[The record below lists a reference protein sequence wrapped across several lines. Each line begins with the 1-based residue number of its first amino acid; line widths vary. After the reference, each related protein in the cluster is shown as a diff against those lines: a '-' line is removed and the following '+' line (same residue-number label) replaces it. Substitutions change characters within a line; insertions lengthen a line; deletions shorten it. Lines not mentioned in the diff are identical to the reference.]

1 MICFTR
7 IPLKDFIKKHNPQEP
22 KKETIENFE
31 KEINNLLENA
41 PKQDDEEF
49 QKNEINKFLK
59 NTYGYDCN
67 TYKKVDSAIYVDG
80 EVRVLIEVKA
90 LNNRNEFPKNRENP
104 ISKAFCQMVLYFLE
118 EIEKEK
124 NNSLKHTI
132 ICNAHEFFLFD
143 CKDLLFLKEDKRI
156 KDFYKKCAKK
166 EGTDSS
172 KPKFY
177 KDLEQYLQEDFQGEL
192 RYTHFNLSNYDP
204 KELPLIYQVL
214 SQEVLLKQ
222 RKTLDANTLNKDFYE
237 ELLYILG
244 LEEQNDKG
252 KILIKP
258 SRTQNSL
265 SAALKKKYENL
276 DDEEVMA
283 LLIAWNNRIL
293 FLRLLESLLISFK
306 HFEKPFLTTEN
317 FKDFNALNTLFFEV
331 LAKKNS
337 ERSLNKEDK
346 ILEKIPYLNS
356 SLFDQTPLEL
366 KGHEIRLLE
375 NKKLELYQ
383 NSVLKKHENYQE
395 KKELPLLKYL
405 FEFLRLYKFTTTPK
419 DIKDNTDTSESR
431 LINPSVLGLVFEKL
445 NGYKE
450 GSFYTPSFIT
460 SYMCKE
466 SITPIVLDKFN
477 AIYQWDCE
485 NLKALREKIDRNFS
499 NEKAKEYLNTLLTLR
514 ICDPAV
520 GSGHFLVSALNEMV
534 LIAYEL
540 GLIASLYRH
549 ELRLE
554 NDEIIIHHAQ
564 TGEIFNYKKPHSE
577 NDPHHQIQKELFEL
591 KKDIIENCL
600 FGVDINPNSCEITK
614 LRLWIELLKY
624 SYYIFEKGKNTNNLE
639 TLPNIDIN
647 IKCANSLVS
656 RFALK
661 DKALLKTEKNKNLE
675 YYIAEYKELVKIY
688 KDPKIL
694 ESLTRPIKDSNAVRK
709 YAKERLYQELAQNPN
724 KDFKKA
730 LNDRIEKIKE
740 AFKLTL
746 EPPQKELKFKKFL
759 KEHLELYGKSI
770 LEEANDNGLELEA
783 LALEKKMAHEGLFH
797 DYTPYPKLDKTDKVV
812 GLEHF
817 NRYVLTSYKDLQDE
831 NERYANALEW
841 RFEFP
846 EVLND
851 EGDFLGFDCI
861 IGNPPYIRQ
870 EHIKDLKPLLQ
881 KQYQDFYNSTA
892 DIYTY
897 FFALAYHLLK
907 EKGFNA
913 FITSNKY
920 ARAKYGAKLRELLL
934 KKTTLV
940 SYMELNALKVFE
952 SAAVDTSIMS
962 FIKQTPPKESDFEY
976 YEPTPNDK
984 DDLKSTPHLPMKQ
997 NALST
1002 ESFIFANATLLDLRD
1017 KIESVGTPL
1026 KDWDIQINYGIKTG
1040 ANEAFIIPTEKREE
1054 ILKNCDDAQKDER
1067 GMSERERTKE
1077 LIKPILR
1084 GKDIKRYSYEWA
1096 DLWVII
1102 AKFGSHEFL
1111 EVEYPTIYNH
1121 LLQYKDQLEQRGQ
1134 CRYSRGPQNSNKPYP
1149 GQHHWLELD
1158 NNPKDSYLQDFEKEK
1173 IVYGEIVQEPRFYL
1187 DNGEC
1192 ELGVFYAEATSFILT
1207 GEHLRY
1213 LLGMLH
1219 SKLITFAFKTFY
1231 AGGGLGESGY
1241 RYKKA
1246 FIERL
1251 PIPQITEKNQELADK
1266 ITDGAKQI
1274 LALKAKDPKANTQG
1288 LEKEIDALV
1297 YQLYHLTDEEIKTIE
1312 NGQ

>member
-1 MICFTR
+1 MIFTR
-7 IPLKDFIKKHNPQEP
+7 IPLKDFIKKHNPQTP
-22 KKETIENFE
+22 TKETIENFE
-31 KEINNLLENA
+31 KEINSLLENA
-41 PKQDDEEF
+41 KRQDEEF

-59 NTYGYDCN
+59 NAYGYDCN
-67 TYKKVDSAIYVDG
+67 TYKKVDSAIYIG
-80 EVRVLIEVKA
+80 KEAWVLIEVKA
-90 LNNRNEFPKNRENP
+90 LNNRNEFPKDRENP
-104 ISKAFCQMVLYFLE
+104 LSKAFCQMVFYFLNA
-118 EIEKEK
+118 IEN
-124 NNSLKHTI
+124 NNSLKHAI

-143 CKDLLFLKEDKRI
+143 CKDLLFLKDDKRI
-156 KDFYKKCAKK
+156 KQLHKNCAKK

-177 KDLEQYLQEDFQGEL
+177 KDLEQYLQKDFQGKL
-192 RYTHFNLSNYDP
+192 PYTYFNLNDDF

-222 RKTLDANTLNKDFYE
+222 KRTLDANTLNKDFYE

-244 LEEQNDKG
+244 LEEQNEKG

-258 SRTQNSL
+258 SRTKNSL
-265 SAALKKKYENL
+265 SGALKGSYNNL

-331 LAKKNS
+331 LAKKNN
-337 ERSLNKEDK
+337 ERSKEIKEDK
-346 ILEKIPYLNS
+346 ILDKIPYLNS

-366 KGHEIRLLE
+366 KGYEIKLLD
-375 NKKLELYQ
+375 NKKLEIYK
-383 NSVLKKHENYQE
+383 NSVLKKDNPKQE
-395 KKELPLLKYL
+395 PLPLLEYL

-477 AIYQWDCE
+477 QTYNIECE
-485 NLKALREKIDRNFS
+485 NLTELRNYFKNSYKEGKR
-499 NEKAKEYLNTLLTLR
+499 KEYLNTLLTLR

-534 LIAYEL
+534 WVAYEL
-540 GLIASLYRH
+540 GLIASLYRYD
-549 ELRLE
+549 LRLE
-554 NDEIIIHHAQ
+554 NDEIIIHHTP

-577 NDPHHQIQKELFEL
+577 NDPHHHIQKELFEL

-624 SYYIFEKGKNTNNLE
+624 SYYIFEKGKNTNALE

-647 IKCANSLVS
+647 IKCANSLIS
-656 RFALK
+656 RFNLNDDLK
-661 DKALLKTEKNKNLE
+661 KIPNIKKK
-675 YYIAEYKELVKIY
+675 IQEYKDLVAQY
-688 KDPKIL
+688 KDPNPLYPLNKADLINKIQDL
-694 ESLTRPIKDSNAVRK
+694 KNTFSLTLKDPKTKA
-709 YAKERLYQELAQNPN
+709 ELE
-724 KDFKKA
+724 KA
-730 LNDRIEKIKE
+730 IEKHITKYNFFALDDKSLLDGLDMGVRVKNLFGTPKLSPKEEEE
-740 AFKLTL
+740 AFAS
-746 EPPQKELKFKKFL
+746 
-759 KEHLELYGKSI
+759 YGRI
-770 LEEANDNGLELEA
+770 RA
-783 LALEKKMAHEGLFH
+783 LRK
-797 DYTPYPKLDKTDKVV
+797 KLDDALS
-812 GLEHF
+812 GREYH
-817 NRYVLTSYKDLQDE
+817 
-831 NERYANALEW
+831 NAFEW

-846 EVLND
+846 EVLDD
-851 EGDFLGFDCI
+851 EGNFLGFDCI

-870 EHIKDLKPLLQ
+870 EHIKDLKPLLE
-881 KQYQDFYNSTA
+881 KQYQDFYNSSS

-897 FFALAYHLLK
+897 FFALAFNLLK
-907 EKGFNA
+907 EKGFSA

-934 KKTTLV
+934 KKTILV

-952 SAAVDTSIMS
+952 SATVDTSIMN
-962 FIKQTPPKESDFEY
+962 FIKQTPLKESVFKY

-984 DDLKSTPHLPMKQ
+984 NDLKNTPSLLMRQ

-1026 KDWDIQINYGIKTG
+1026 KDWDIQIYRGILTG
-1040 ANEAFIIPTEKREE
+1040 ANEAFIIPTEKRDA
-1054 ILKNCDDAQKDER
+1054 ILKNCDDVQKDEK
-1067 GMSERERTKE
+1067 GMSERERTIE

-1096 DLWVII
+1096 NLWVINTHNGYTSNLKSKIPPIDIEKYPAIKAHLDAHYDTI
-1102 AKFGSHEFL
+1102 ATRCDQGDTPYHLRNCAYL
-1111 EVEYPTIYNH
+1111 E
-1121 LLQYKDQLEQRGQ
+1121 
-1134 CRYSRGPQNSNKPYP
+1134 
-1149 GQHHWLELD
+1149 
-1158 NNPKDSYLQDFEKEK
+1158 DFEKEK
-1173 IVYGEIVQEPRFYL
+1173 IVYPCIMAKEPCFVYEQK
-1187 DNGEC
+1187 G
-1192 ELGVFYAEATSFILT
+1192 FYAPAPANIITGDKTEIKYLT
-1207 GEHLRY
+1207 A
-1213 LLGMLH
+1213 LLN
-1219 SKLITFAFKTFY
+1219 SKCIYFAMRKFY
-1231 AGGGLGESGY
+1231 MGGGIEGEL
-1241 RYKKA
+1241 KTNNLEK
-1246 FIERL
+1246 I
-1251 PIPQITEKNQELADK
+1251 PIPKITTKNQELAQK
-1266 ITDGAKQI
+1266 ITDCAERI
-1274 LALKAKDPKANTQG
+1274 LKSKAKDPKANTQE

-1297 YQLYHLTDEEIKTIE
+1297 YQLYHLTDEEIKIIE

>member
-1 MICFTR
+1 MIEFAH
-7 IPLKDFIKKHNPQEP
+7 IPLKDFIKKYNPQEP

-31 KEINNLLENA
+31 KEINSLLKNA
-41 PKQDDEEF
+41 KRQDGEEF
-49 QKNEINKFLK
+49 QKNKINSFLK
-59 NTYGYDCN
+59 NTYGYECN
-67 TYKKVDSAIYVDG
+67 TYEKVDSAIYVDG
-80 EVRVLIEVKA
+80 KAWVLIEVKA
-90 LNNRNEFPKNRENP
+90 LNNKNEFPKNRENP
-104 ISKAFCQMVLYFLE
+104 LSKAFCQMVFYFLNA
-118 EIEKEK
+118 IEN
-124 NNSLKHTI
+124 NNSLKHAI

-156 KDFYKKCAKK
+156 TKLHKNCASK
-166 EGTDSS
+166 EGTD
-172 KPKFY
+172 PKTKRFY
-177 KDLEQYLQEDFQGEL
+177 SDLEEYLKKDFEGEL
-192 RYTHFNLSNYDP
+192 RYTYFNLNSDDS

-214 SQEVLLKQ
+214 SHEVLLKQ
-222 RKTLDANTLNKDFYE
+222 KKTLDANTLNKDFYE

-244 LEEQNDKG
+244 LEEQNEKG

-265 SAALKKKYENL
+265 SDALKKEYKNL

-293 FLRLLESLLISFK
+293 FLRLLESLLISFN
-306 HFEKPFLTTEN
+306 HFEKPFLTIENFEN
-317 FKDFNALNTLFFEV
+317 FKTLNDLFFEV
-331 LAKKNS
+331 LAKKNN
-337 ERSLNKEDK
+337 ERSKEKEDK
-346 ILEKIPYLNS
+346 ILGKIPYLNS
-356 SLFDQTPLEL
+356 SLFDKTPLESN
-366 KGHEIRLLE
+366 GHEIKSLNNEPLE
-375 NKKLELYQ
+375 IYPKSIFKKDEKY
-383 NSVLKKHENYQE
+383 
-395 KKELPLLKYL
+395 KKEKALPLLKYL
-405 FEFLRLYKFTTTPK
+405 FEFLHAYDFTTTPK
-419 DIKDNTDTSESR
+419 DIKDNKNTSESR

-477 AIYQWDCE
+477 QKYNIECE
-485 NLKALREKIDRNFS
+485 KLKELKNYLKNSYKEDKR
-499 NEKAKEYLNTLLTLR
+499 KEYLQVLLALR

-534 LIAYEL
+534 RVAYEL
-540 GLIASLYRH
+540 GLIASLPLDATL
-549 ELRLE
+549 ELE
-554 NDEIIIHHAQ
+554 NDEILIKISNKPFIYTRPSSEKEQSHH
-564 TGEIFNYKKPHSE
+564 
-577 NDPHHQIQKELFEL
+577 IQKELFEL
-591 KKDIIENCL
+591 KKSIIENCL

-624 SYYIFEKGKNTNNLE
+624 SYYIFEEGKNTNALE

-647 IKCANSLVS
+647 IKCGNSLIFNFPLNS
-656 RFALK
+656 KLTIGQTLEFS
-661 DKALLKTEKNKNLE
+661 KNLKAE
-675 YYIAEYKELVKIY
+675 IKEYKNSVMFY
-688 KDPKIL
+688 KEGLGEKAKIL
-694 ESLTRPIKDSNAVRK
+694 QNIAKLKSLIINYFIEQHQAKRNLKESLKAFISEYGDGIFDISTAFGMEMLKIARHKDNNYKFVPTLTKKQPSPIGVEA
-709 YAKERLYQELAQNPN
+709 N
-724 KDFKKA
+724 K
-730 LNDRIEKIKE
+730 LLIKIKE
-740 AFKLTL
+740 CYETL
-746 EPPQKELKFKKFL
+746 ENLKN
-759 KEHLELYGKSI
+759 S
-770 LEEANDNGLELEA
+770 
-783 LALEKKMAHEGLFH
+783 
-797 DYTPYPKLDKTDKVV
+797 KT
-812 GLEHF
+812 
-817 NRYVLTSYKDLQDE
+817 
-831 NERYANALEW
+831 LEW
-841 RFEFP
+841 RFELP

-870 EHIKDLKPLLQ
+870 EQIREIKPLLQ

-897 FFALAYHLLK
+897 FFALSYHLLK

-934 KKTTLV
+934 KKTTIV

-952 SAAVDTSIMS
+952 SATVDTSIVS
-962 FIKQTPPKESDFEY
+962 FIKQTPPKESHFNY
-976 YEPTPNDK
+976 YEPTPDDK
-984 DDLKSTPHLPMKQ
+984 SDLKSARPLPMKQ

-1002 ESFIFANATLLDLRD
+1002 ESFIFADATLLDLRG
-1017 KIESVGTPL
+1017 KMESVGTPL

-1054 ILKNCDDAQKDER
+1054 ILNACKTQEER
-1067 GMSERERTKE
+1067 KCTEA

-1096 DLWVII
+1096 GEWVINTHNGYTSNLKFKIPPIDLEKYPATKAHLNSHYDTI
-1102 AKFGSHEFL
+1102 ATRSDQGDTPYHLRNCAYL
-1111 EVEYPTIYNH
+1111 E
-1121 LLQYKDQLEQRGQ
+1121 
-1134 CRYSRGPQNSNKPYP
+1134 
-1149 GQHHWLELD
+1149 
-1158 NNPKDSYLQDFEKEK
+1158 DFEKEK

-1192 ELGVFYAEATSFILT
+1192 ELGYFYAEATSFILT

-1251 PIPQITEKNQELADK
+1251 PIPKITPQNQKLARK
-1266 ITDGAKQI
+1266 ITDCAKAI
-1274 LALKAKDPKANTQG
+1274 LEAKEKDPKANTQE

-1297 YQLYHLTDEEIKTIE
+1297 YQLYNLTDEEIKTIE
-1312 NGQ
+1312 EGQEIKS

>member
-1 MICFTR
+1 MIRFTH
-7 IPLKDFIKKHNPQEP
+7 ISLKDFIKKHNPQEP

-31 KEINNLLENA
+31 KEINSLLENA
-41 PKQDDEEF
+41 PRQDDEEF

-59 NTYGYDCN
+59 NAYSYDCN
-67 TYKKVDSAIYVDG
+67 TSKKVDSAIYVDK

-90 LNNRNEFPKNRENP
+90 LDNKTEFPKNRENP
-104 ISKAFCQMVLYFLE
+104 LSKAFCQMVLYFLE

-124 NNSLKHTI
+124 NNSLKHAI

-143 CKDLLFLKEDKRI
+143 CKDLLFLNEDKRI
-156 KDFYKKCAKK
+156 NKFYENYAKK

-177 KDLEQYLQEDFQGEL
+177 QDLEQFLQEDFQGEL
-192 RYTHFNLSNYDP
+192 RYTHFNLSDDF
-204 KELPLIYQVL
+204 KEFPLIYQVL
-214 SQEVLLKQ
+214 SHEVLLKQ

-244 LEEQNDKG
+244 LEEQNEKG

-265 SAALKKKYENL
+265 SAALKEKYKNL

-317 FKDFNALNTLFFEV
+317 FKTFNALNDLFFEV

-337 ERSLNKEDK
+337 ERLSEIKEDK

-356 SLFDQTPLEL
+356 SLFDKTPLEL
-366 KGHEIRLLE
+366 KGYEIKLLD
-375 NKKLELYQ
+375 NKKLEIYK
-383 NSVLKKHENYQE
+383 NSVLKKHEYYQ
-395 KKELPLLKYL
+395 KDKPLPLLEYL
-405 FEFLRLYKFTTTPK
+405 FAFLRLYKFTTTPK
-419 DIKDNTDTSESR
+419 DIKDNTDTSESC

-466 SITPIVLDKFN
+466 SIESIVLDKFN

-534 LIAYEL
+534 WIAYEL

-554 NDEIIIHHAQ
+554 NDEIIIH
-564 TGEIFNYKKPHSE
+564 TPEDKIFNYTIPLRE
-577 NDPHHQIQKELFEL
+577 NDPHHHIQKELFEL
-591 KKDIIENCL
+591 KKSIIENCL

-624 SYYIFEKGKNTNNLE
+624 SYYIFEEGKNTNTLE

-647 IKCANSLVS
+647 IKCANSLIS
-656 RFALK
+656 RFNLNDDLK
-661 DKALLKTEKNKNLE
+661 KIPNIKQK
-675 YYIAEYKELVKIY
+675 IQEYKDLVAQY
-688 KDPKIL
+688 KDPNPLYPLNKQDLINKIQDL
-694 ESLTRPIKDSNAVRK
+694 KNTFSLTLKDPKTKA
-709 YAKERLYQELAQNPN
+709 ELE
-724 KDFKKA
+724 KA
-730 LNDRIEKIKE
+730 IEKHIKKYNFFALDDKSLLDGLNYFIPSLFGTLKLSPKEEEE
-740 AFKLTL
+740 AFAS
-746 EPPQKELKFKKFL
+746 
-759 KEHLELYGKSI
+759 YGRI
-770 LEEANDNGLELEA
+770 RA
-783 LALEKKMAHEGLFH
+783 LRK
-797 DYTPYPKLDKTDKVV
+797 KLDDALS
-812 GLEHF
+812 GGE
-817 NRYVLTSYKDLQDE
+817 YQ
-831 NERYANALEW
+831 NAFEW

-846 EVLND
+846 EVLDD

-881 KQYQDFYNSTA
+881 KQYQDFYNSSS

-907 EKGFNA
+907 EKGFSA

-920 ARAKYGAKLRELLL
+920 ARAKYGAKLREWLL
-934 KKTTLV
+934 KKTTIV

-952 SAAVDTSIMS
+952 NATVDTSIIH
-962 FIKQTPPKESDFEY
+962 FIKQTPPKESVFKY
-976 YEPTPNDK
+976 YEPTENDK
-984 DDLKSTPHLPMKQ
+984 DDLKSTRPLSMRQ

-1017 KIESVGTPL
+1017 KIEQSGTPL
-1026 KDWDIQINYGIKTG
+1026 KDWGIQIYRGILTG
-1040 ANEAFIIPTEKREE
+1040 CNEAFIIPTEKRDE
-1054 ILKNCDDAQKDER
+1054 ILNACKTQE
-1067 GMSERERTKE
+1067 ERERTE
-1077 LIKPILR
+1077 ALIKPILR
-1084 GKDIKRYSYEWA
+1084 GKDIKRYSYEWVGE
-1096 DLWVII
+1096 WVIFI
-1102 AKFGSHEFL
+1102 PWHFPNTGSPKSMEKNEQDFSTH
-1111 EVEYPTIYNH
+1111 YPIIYAH
-1121 LLQYKDQLEQRGQ
+1121 LISHKDELLKRNKDETGKRYEWYCLQR
-1134 CRYSRGPQNSNKPYP
+1134 
-1149 GQHHWLELD
+1149 WAA
-1158 NNPKDSYLQDFEKEK
+1158 SYYQDFEKEK

-1192 ELGVFYAEATSFILT
+1192 ELGFFYAEATSFILT
-1207 GEHLRY
+1207 GEHLHY

-1251 PIPQITEKNQELADK
+1251 PIPKITEKNQELADK
-1266 ITDGAKQI
+1266 ITDCTEQI
-1274 LALKAKDPKANTQG
+1274 LALKEKDPKANTQG

-1312 NGQ
+1312 DGQ

>member
-1 MICFTR
+1 MIRFAH
-7 IPLKDFIKKHNPQEP
+7 ISLKDFIKKHNPQEP

-31 KEINNLLENA
+31 KEINSLLENA
-41 PKQDDEEF
+41 PRQDDEEF

-67 TYKKVDSAIYVDG
+67 TNKKVDSAIYVDG

-90 LNNRNEFPKNRENP
+90 LNKKTEFPKNRENP
-104 ISKAFCQMVLYFLE
+104 LSKAFCQMVLYFLE

-132 ICNAHEFFLFD
+132 ICNMHEFFLFD
-143 CKDLLFLKEDKRI
+143 CKDLLFLRDDKCI
-156 KDFYKKCAKK
+156 KDFYKKCVKK
-166 EGTDSS
+166 EGTDP
-172 KPKFY
+172 KTKKFY
-177 KDLEQYLQEDFQGEL
+177 SDLEEYLKKDFEGEL
-192 RYTHFNLSNYDP
+192 RYTHFNLSDDF

-214 SQEVLLKQ
+214 SHEVLLKQ

-244 LEEQNDKG
+244 LEEQKT
-252 KILIKP
+252 LIKP
-258 SRTQNSL
+258 SRTKNSL
-265 SAALKKKYENL
+265 SYALKEKYKDL

-317 FKDFNALNTLFFEV
+317 FKDFNALNDLFFEV
-331 LAKKNS
+331 LAKKNN
-337 ERSLNKEDK
+337 ERLKEIKENK
-346 ILEKIPYLNS
+346 ILQKIPYLNS
-356 SLFDQTPLEL
+356 SLFDKTPLEL
-366 KGHEIRLLE
+366 KGHEIKLLD
-375 NKKLELYQ
+375 NKKLEIYK
-383 NSVLKKHENYQE
+383 NSVPKKHEDYQ
-395 KKELPLLKYL
+395 KDKPLPLLEYFFK
-405 FEFLRLYKFTTTPK
+405 FLHLYRFTTTPK
-419 DIKDNTDTSESR
+419 DIKDNTDTSESP

-477 AIYQWDCE
+477 ATYQWDCKDLE
-485 NLKALREKIDRNFS
+485 ALREKIDRNFS

-554 NDEIIIHHAQ
+554 NDEIIIH
-564 TGEIFNYKKPHSE
+564 TPEDKVFKYTIPHSE

-624 SYYIFEKGKNTNNLE
+624 SYYIFEEGKNTNNLE

-647 IKCANSLVS
+647 IKCANSLIS
-656 RFALK
+656 RFNLNDDLK
-661 DKALLKTEKNKNLE
+661 KIPNIKQK
-675 YYIAEYKELVKIY
+675 IQEYKDLVAQY
-688 KDPKIL
+688 KDPNPLYPLNKQDLINKIQDL
-694 ESLTRPIKDSNAVRK
+694 KNTFSLTLKDPKTKA
-709 YAKERLYQELAQNPN
+709 ELE
-724 KDFKKA
+724 KA
-730 LNDRIEKIKE
+730 IEKHIKKYNDFALDDKSLLDGLNYFIPSLFGTLKLIPKEEEE
-740 AFKLTL
+740 AFAS
-746 EPPQKELKFKKFL
+746 
-759 KEHLELYGKSI
+759 YGRI
-770 LEEANDNGLELEA
+770 RA
-783 LALEKKMAHEGLFH
+783 LRK
-797 DYTPYPKLDKTDKVV
+797 KLDDALS
-812 GLEHF
+812 GRE
-817 NRYVLTSYKDLQDE
+817 YQ
-831 NERYANALEW
+831 NAFEW

-846 EVLND
+846 EVLDD

-870 EHIKDLKPLLQ
+870 EQIKDLKPLLQ

-897 FFALAYHLLK
+897 FFAIAFQLLK
-907 EKGFNA
+907 DKGFSA

-934 KKTTLV
+934 KKTTIV

-952 SAAVDTSIMS
+952 SVAVDTSIMS
-962 FIKQTPPKESDFEY
+962 FIKQDPPKESEFKY

-984 DDLKSTPHLPMKQ
+984 DDLKSTPSLLMKQ

-1026 KDWDIQINYGIKTG
+1026 KDWDIQIYRGILTG
-1040 ANEAFIIPTEKREE
+1040 ANEAFIIPTEKRDA
-1054 ILKNCDDAQKDER
+1054 ILKNCDDVQKDER

-1096 DLWVII
+1096 GEWLINTHNGYTSAQKSKIPPVDIEKYPATKAHLDAHYDTI
-1102 AKFGSHEFL
+1102 ATRCDQGDTPYHLRNCAYL
-1111 EVEYPTIYNH
+1111 E
-1121 LLQYKDQLEQRGQ
+1121 
-1134 CRYSRGPQNSNKPYP
+1134 
-1149 GQHHWLELD
+1149 
-1158 NNPKDSYLQDFEKEK
+1158 DFEKEK

-1192 ELGVFYAEATSFILT
+1192 ELGGFYAEATSFILT

-1251 PIPQITEKNQELADK
+1251 PISQITHKNQELADK
-1266 ITDGAKQI
+1266 ITDYAKQI
-1274 LALKAKDPKANTQG
+1274 LALKAKDPKANTQK

-1297 YQLYHLTDEEIKTIE
+1297 YQLYHLTDEEIKIIE
-1312 NGQ
+1312 EGQ

>member
-1 MICFTR
+1 MIRFAR

-31 KEINNLLENA
+31 KEINSLLENA
-41 PKQDDEEF
+41 PRQDDEEF

-59 NTYGYDCN
+59 NAYGYNCN
-67 TYKKVDSAIYVDG
+67 TNKKVDSAIYVDG

-90 LNNRNEFPKNRENP
+90 LNNRNEFPKDRENP
-104 ISKAFCQMVLYFLE
+104 LSKAFCQMVFYFLK
-118 EIEKEK
+118 EIEN
-124 NNSLKHTI
+124 NNSLKHAI

-143 CKDLLFLKEDKRI
+143 CKDLLFLRDDKRI
-156 KDFYKKCAKK
+156 KDFYKKCAQK
-166 EGTDSS
+166 EGTDPST
-172 KPKFY
+172 KRFY
-177 KDLEQYLQEDFQGEL
+177 SDLEEYLKKDFKGEL
-192 RYTHFNLSNYDP
+192 PYTHFNLSDDF

-244 LEEQNDKG
+244 LEEKNEKG

-265 SAALKKKYENL
+265 SDALKKQYTDL

-306 HFEKPFLTTEN
+306 HFEDKDRFLTTEN

-331 LAKKNS
+331 LAKKNN
-337 ERSLNKEDK
+337 ERLKEIKEDK

-356 SLFDQTPLEL
+356 SLFDKTPLEL
-366 KGHEIRLLE
+366 KGYEIKLLD
-375 NKKLELYQ
+375 NKKLEIYK
-383 NSVLKKHENYQE
+383 NSVLKKHEDYQKE
-395 KKELPLLKYL
+395 KALPLLEY
-405 FEFLRLYKFTTTPK
+405 FFAFLRLYKFTTTPK

-431 LINPSVLGLVFEKL
+431 LINSSVLGLVFEKL

-466 SITPIVLDKFN
+466 SITPIVRDKFN
-477 AIYQWDCE
+477 QTYKIECD
-485 NLKALREKIDRNFS
+485 NLKELKNYLKNSYKEDKR
-499 NEKAKEYLNTLLTLR
+499 KEYLQLLLTLR
-514 ICDPAV
+514 VCDPAV

-534 LIAYEL
+534 WIAFKL
-540 GLIASLYRH
+540 GLIASLHRYD
-549 ELRLE
+549 LKLE
-554 NDEIIIHHAQ
+554 NDEIIIHYTP
-564 TGEIFNYKKPHSE
+564 TGEIFNYKKPDSE
-577 NDPHHQIQKELFEL
+577 NDPHHHIQKELFNL

-624 SYYIFEKGKNTNNLE
+624 SYYIFENGKNTNNLE

-647 IKCANSLVS
+647 IKCANSLIS
-656 RFALK
+656 RFNLNDDLK
-661 DKALLKTEKNKNLE
+661 KIPNIKKK
-675 YYIAEYKELVKIY
+675 IQEYKDLVAQY
-688 KDPKIL
+688 KDPNPLYPLNKADLINKIQDL
-694 ESLTRPIKDSNAVRK
+694 KNTFSLTLKDPKTKA
-709 YAKERLYQELAQNPN
+709 ELE
-724 KDFKKA
+724 KA
-730 LNDRIEKIKE
+730 IEKHIKKYNFFALDDKSLLDGLDYFIPSLFGTLKLSPKEEEE
-740 AFKLTL
+740 AFAS
-746 EPPQKELKFKKFL
+746 
-759 KEHLELYGKSI
+759 YGRI
-770 LEEANDNGLELEA
+770 RA
-783 LALEKKMAHEGLFH
+783 LRK
-797 DYTPYPKLDKTDKVV
+797 KLDDALS
-812 GLEHF
+812 GRE
-817 NRYVLTSYKDLQDE
+817 YQ
-831 NERYANALEW
+831 NAFEW

-846 EVLND
+846 EVLDD

-907 EKGFNA
+907 EKGFSA

-920 ARAKYGAKLRELLL
+920 ARAKYGAKLREWLL
-934 KKTTLV
+934 KKTTIV

-952 SAAVDTSIMS
+952 SATVDTSIMS
-962 FIKQTPPKESDFEY
+962 FIKQTPPKENSFNY

-984 DDLKSTPHLPMKQ
+984 DDLKSTLSLSMKQ

-1017 KIESVGTPL
+1017 KMESVGTPL
-1026 KDWDIQINYGIKTG
+1026 KDWDIQIYRGILTG
-1040 ANEAFIIPTEKREE
+1040 ANEAFIIPTEKRDE
-1054 ILKNCDDAQKDER
+1054 ILNACKTQE
-1067 GMSERERTKE
+1067 ERERTE
-1077 LIKPILR
+1077 ALIKPILR

-1096 DLWVII
+1096 HLWVINTHNGYTSATKSKIPPIDIEKYPATKAHLDAHWDTI
-1102 AKFGSHEFL
+1102 ATRSDQGDTPYHLRNCAYL
-1111 EVEYPTIYNH
+1111 E
-1121 LLQYKDQLEQRGQ
+1121 
-1134 CRYSRGPQNSNKPYP
+1134 
-1149 GQHHWLELD
+1149 
-1158 NNPKDSYLQDFEKEK
+1158 DFEKEK

-1192 ELGVFYAEATSFILT
+1192 GLGYFYAEATSFILT

-1251 PIPQITEKNQELADK
+1251 PIPKITEKNQELADK

-1274 LALKAKDPKANTQG
+1274 LALKEKDPKANTQR

-1297 YQLYHLTDEEIKTIE
+1297 YQLYHLTDEEIKIIE

>member
-1 MICFTR
+1 MIRFDR
-7 IPLKDFIKKHNPQEP
+7 ISLKDFIKKYNPP
-22 KKETIENFE
+22 TPTKETIENFE
-31 KEINNLLENA
+31 KEINSLLENA
-41 PKQDDEEF
+41 PRRDDEEF
-49 QKNEINKFLK
+49 QKNKINSFLK
-59 NTYGYDCN
+59 NAYGYDCN

-80 EVRVLIEVKA
+80 KAWVLIEVKA
-90 LNNRNEFPKNRENP
+90 LNNKTEFPKDRENP
-104 ISKAFCQMVLYFLE
+104 LSKAFCQMVFYFLK
-118 EIEKEK
+118 EIEK
-124 NNSLKHTI
+124 NNSLKHAI

-156 KDFYKKCAKK
+156 KKFYKNYDKK

-214 SQEVLLKQ
+214 SHKVLLKQ
-222 RKTLDANTLNKDFYE
+222 KKTLDANTLNKDFYE

-258 SRTQNSL
+258 SRTKNSL
-265 SAALKKKYENL
+265 SDALKYSYKNL

-293 FLRLLESLLISFK
+293 FLRLLESLLISFE
-306 HFEKPFLTTEN
+306 HFENPFLTIEN
-317 FKDFNALNTLFFEV
+317 FETFNALNTLFFEV

-337 ERSLNKEDK
+337 ERLKEIKEDK

-356 SLFDQTPLEL
+356 SLFDKTPLEL
-366 KGHEIRLLE
+366 KGYEIKLLD
-375 NKKLELYQ
+375 NKKLEIYK
-383 NSVLKKHENYQE
+383 NSVFKKHKDYQ
-395 KKELPLLKYL
+395 KQKDLKPLPLLKYL
-405 FEFLRLYKFTTTPK
+405 FEFLCVYDFTTTPK
-419 DIKDNTDTSESR
+419 DIKDNQNTSESC

-466 SITPIVLDKFN
+466 SITPIVRDKFN
-477 AIYQWDCE
+477 AIYQWDCKDLE
-485 NLKALREKIDRNFS
+485 ALKGKIDRNFS
-499 NEKAKEYLNTLLTLR
+499 NEKAKEYLQLLLTLR
-514 ICDPAV
+514 VCDPAV

-534 LIAYEL
+534 LIAYKL

-549 ELRLE
+549 DLKLE
-554 NDEIIIHHAQ
+554 NDEIIIH
-564 TGEIFNYKKPHSE
+564 TPEDKIFNYKKPHSG
-577 NDPHHQIQKELFEL
+577 NDPHHHIQKELFEL
-591 KKDIIENCL
+591 KKSIIENCL

-624 SYYIFEKGKNTNNLE
+624 SYYIFENGKNTNALE

-647 IKCANSLVS
+647 IKCANSLIS
-656 RFALK
+656 RFNLNDDLK
-661 DKALLKTEKNKNLE
+661 KIPNIKKK
-675 YYIAEYKELVKIY
+675 IQEYKDLVAQY
-688 KDPKIL
+688 KDPNPLYPLNKQDLINKIQDL
-694 ESLTRPIKDSNAVRK
+694 KNTFSLTLKDPKTKA
-709 YAKERLYQELAQNPN
+709 ELE
-724 KDFKKA
+724 KA
-730 LNDRIEKIKE
+730 IEKHIKKYNFFALDDKSLLDGLDYFIPSLFGTPKLSPKEEEE
-740 AFKLTL
+740 AFAS
-746 EPPQKELKFKKFL
+746 
-759 KEHLELYGKSI
+759 YGRI
-770 LEEANDNGLELEA
+770 RA
-783 LALEKKMAHEGLFH
+783 LRK
-797 DYTPYPKLDKTDKVV
+797 KLDDALS
-812 GLEHF
+812 GGE
-817 NRYVLTSYKDLQDE
+817 YQ
-831 NERYANALEW
+831 NAFEW

-846 EVLND
+846 EVLDD

-870 EHIKDLKPLLQ
+870 EQIKDLKPLLE
-881 KQYQDFYNSTA
+881 KQYQDSYNSTA

-897 FFALAYHLLK
+897 FFALSYHLLK
-907 EKGFNA
+907 EKGFSA

-920 ARAKYGAKLRELLL
+920 ARAKYGAKLREWLL
-934 KKTTLV
+934 KKTTIV

-952 SAAVDTSIMS
+952 SAAVDTSIMN
-962 FIKQTPPKESDFEY
+962 FIKQTPPKESGFKY

-984 DDLKSTPHLPMKQ
+984 DDLKSTPHLSMKQ

-1040 ANEAFIIPTEKREE
+1040 ANEAFIIPTEKRDA
-1054 ILKNCDDAQKDER
+1054 ILKNCDDLQKDEK

-1077 LIKPILR
+1077 LIKPILK

-1096 DLWVII
+1096 DLWVIFI
-1102 AKFGSHEFL
+1102 PWHFPNTDNPKNMEENEQDFSIH
-1111 EVEYPTIYNH
+1111 YPIIYAH
-1121 LLQYKDQLEQRGQ
+1121 LLSHKDKLLKRNKDETGKRYEWYCLQRWAAN
-1134 CRYSRGPQNSNKPYP
+1134 YY
-1149 GQHHWLELD
+1149 
-1158 NNPKDSYLQDFEKEK
+1158 QDFEKEK
-1173 IVYGEIVQEPRFYL
+1173 IVYSEIVQEPRFYL

-1192 ELGVFYAEATSFILT
+1192 ELGFFYAEATSFILT
-1207 GEHLRY
+1207 GEHLHY

-1251 PIPQITEKNQELADK
+1251 PIPQITEKNQELARK

-1274 LALKAKDPKANTQG
+1274 LALKEKDPKANTQRS
-1288 LEKEIDALV
+1288 EKEIDALV
-1297 YQLYHLTDEEIKTIE
+1297 YQLYNLTDEEIKIIE
-1312 NGQ
+1312 DGQ

>member
-1 MICFTR
+1 MIKFAH
-7 IPLKDFIKKHNPQEP
+7 ISLKDFIKKYNPQEP

-31 KEINNLLENA
+31 KEINSLLENA
-41 PKQDDEEF
+41 KGQDGEEF
-49 QKNEINKFLK
+49 QKNEINSFLK
-59 NTYGYDCN
+59 NTYGYKCN
-67 TYKKVDSAIYVDG
+67 TYEKVDSAIYVDG
-80 EVRVLIEVKA
+80 KAWVLIEAKA
-90 LNNRNEFPKNRENP
+90 LNNRNEFPKDRENP
-104 ISKAFCQMVLYFLE
+104 LSKAFCQMVFYFLK
-118 EIEKEK
+118 EIEK
-124 NNSLKHTI
+124 NNSLKHAI
-132 ICNAHEFFLFD
+132 ICNVHEFFLFD
-143 CKDLLFLKEDKRI
+143 CKDLLNLFQNDKEITKLH
-156 KDFYKKCAKK
+156 KNCAKK
-166 EGTDSS
+166 EGTDTAT
-172 KPKFY
+172 KRFY
-177 KDLEQYLQEDFQGEL
+177 SDLEEYLKKDFKGEL
-192 RYTHFNLSNYDP
+192 RYTHFNLNSYDP
-204 KELPLIYQVL
+204 KELIYQVL
-214 SQEVLLKQ
+214 SHEVLLKQ
-222 RKTLDANTLNKDFYE
+222 KKTLDANTLNKDFYE

-244 LEEQNDKG
+244 LEEQNEKG

-265 SAALKKKYENL
+265 SDALKKAYKNL

-293 FLRLLESLLISFK
+293 FLRLLESLLISFN

-317 FKDFNALNTLFFEV
+317 FDNFNDLNTLFFEV
-331 LAKKNS
+331 LAKKNN
-337 ERSLNKEDK
+337 ERSLDKEDK
-346 ILEKIPYLNS
+346 ISGKIPYLNS
-356 SLFDQTPLEL
+356 SLFDKTPLEL
-366 KGHEIRLLE
+366 KGHEIKLLS
-375 NKKLELYQ
+375 NKSLEIYPK
-383 NSVLKKHENYQE
+383 SVLKKDE
-395 KKELPLLKYL
+395 KYKNEKDLSLLEYL
-405 FEFLRLYKFTTTPK
+405 FTFLRVYDFTTTPK
-419 DIKDNTDTSESR
+419 DIKDNKNTSESR

-460 SYMCKE
+460 SYMCSE

-477 AIYQWDCE
+477 QKYNIECE
-485 NLKALREKIDRNFS
+485 NLKELKNYLKNSYKEDKR
-499 NEKAKEYLNTLLTLR
+499 KEYLQLLLALR

-534 LIAYEL
+534 WIAYEL
-540 GLIASLYRH
+540 GLIATLPLNATL
-549 ELRLE
+549 ELE
-554 NDEIIIHHAQ
+554 NDEILIKFSNKPFIYTRPSSEKEQSHH
-564 TGEIFNYKKPHSE
+564 
-577 NDPHHQIQKELFEL
+577 IQKELFEL
-591 KKDIIENCL
+591 KKSIIENCL

-624 SYYIFEKGKNTNNLE
+624 SYYIFENGKNTNALE

-647 IKCANSLVS
+647 IKCGNSLIFNFPLNS
-656 RFALK
+656 KLTIGQTLEFS
-661 DKALLKTEKNKNLE
+661 KNLKAE
-675 YYIAEYKELVKIY
+675 IKEYKNSVMFY
-688 KDPKIL
+688 KEGLGEKTKIL
-694 ESLTRPIKDSNAVRK
+694 QNIAKLKSLIINYFIEQHQAKRHLKESLKAFISEYGDGIFDISTAFGMEMLKIARHKDNNYKFVPTLTKKQPSPIGVEA
-709 YAKERLYQELAQNPN
+709 N
-724 KDFKKA
+724 K
-730 LNDRIEKIKE
+730 LLIKIKE
-740 AFKLTL
+740 CYETL
-746 EPPQKELKFKKFL
+746 ENLKN
-759 KEHLELYGKSI
+759 S
-770 LEEANDNGLELEA
+770 
-783 LALEKKMAHEGLFH
+783 
-797 DYTPYPKLDKTDKVV
+797 KT
-812 GLEHF
+812 
-817 NRYVLTSYKDLQDE
+817 
-831 NERYANALEW
+831 LEW

-870 EHIKDLKPLLQ
+870 EQIKDIKPLLQ

-897 FFALAYHLLK
+897 FFALSYRLLK

-934 KKTTLV
+934 KKTTIV

-952 SAAVDTSIMS
+952 SAAVDTSIMN
-962 FIKQTPPKESDFEY
+962 FIKQDPPKESSFKY
-976 YEPTPNDK
+976 YEPTPDDK
-984 DDLKSTPHLPMKQ
+984 NDLKSARSLTMKQ

-1002 ESFIFANATLLDLRD
+1002 ESFIFANSTLLDLRD

-1026 KDWDIQINYGIKTG
+1026 KDWDIQIYRGILTG

-1054 ILKNCDDAQKDER
+1054 ILNACKTQEER
-1067 GMSERERTKE
+1067 KRTE
-1077 LIKPILR
+1077 TLIKPILR

-1096 DLWVII
+1096 GEWII
-1102 AKFGSHEFL
+1102 NTHNGYTSNLKFKIPPIDIEKYPALKSHLDSHYDTIATRSDQGDTPYHLRNCAYL
-1111 EVEYPTIYNH
+1111 E
-1121 LLQYKDQLEQRGQ
+1121 
-1134 CRYSRGPQNSNKPYP
+1134 
-1149 GQHHWLELD
+1149 
-1158 NNPKDSYLQDFEKEK
+1158 DFEKEK

-1192 ELGVFYAEATSFILT
+1192 ELGYFYAEATSFILT

-1251 PIPQITEKNQELADK
+1251 PIPKITPENQELAHK
-1266 ITDGAKQI
+1266 ITDCAKAI
-1274 LALKAKDPKANTQG
+1274 LEAKEKDPKANTQK

-1312 NGQ
+1312 EGQEIKS

>member
-1 MICFTR
+1 MIFTY
-7 IPLKDFIKKHNPQEP
+7 IPLKDFIKKYNPP
-22 KKETIENFE
+22 TPTKETIENFE
-31 KEINNLLENA
+31 KEINSLLENA
-41 PKQDDEEF
+41 PRQDDEEF
-49 QKNEINKFLK
+49 QKNEINSFLK
-59 NTYGYDCN
+59 NTYDYHCN
-67 TYKKVDSAIYVDG
+67 TYEKVDSAIYVDG
-80 EVRVLIEVKA
+80 KACVLIEVKA

-104 ISKAFCQMVLYFLE
+104 LSKAFCQMVFYFLK
-118 EIEKEK
+118 EIEN

-143 CKDLLFLKEDKRI
+143 CKDLLFLKEDNRI
-156 KDFYKKCAKK
+156 TDFYKNCTKK
-166 EGTDSS
+166 EGTDTAT
-172 KPKFY
+172 KRFY
-177 KDLEQYLQEDFQGEL
+177 SDLEEYLKKDFKGEL
-192 RYTHFNLSNYDP
+192 RYTHFNLSSYDP

-214 SQEVLLKQ
+214 SHEVLLKQ
-222 RKTLDANTLNKDFYE
+222 KKTLDANTLNKDFYE

-244 LEEQNDKG
+244 LEEQNEKG

-265 SAALKKKYENL
+265 SAALKYSYTDL

-306 HFEKPFLTTEN
+306 HFEDKDRFLTIEN

-337 ERSLNKEDK
+337 ERFPEIKEDK

-366 KGHEIRLLE
+366 KGYEIKLLD
-375 NKKLELYQ
+375 NKKLEIYK
-383 NSVLKKHENYQE
+383 NSVLKKDNPKQE
-395 KKELPLLKYL
+395 PLPLLEYF
-405 FEFLRLYKFTTTPK
+405 FEFLRVYKFTTTPK

-466 SITPIVLDKFN
+466 SITTIVLDKFN

-514 ICDPAV
+514 VCDPAV

-549 ELRLE
+549 SLTLE
-554 NDEIIIHHAQ
+554 NDEIIIH
-564 TGEIFNYKKPHSE
+564 TPENKVFKYTIPPSE
-577 NDPHHQIQKELFEL
+577 NDPHHHIQKELFEL

-624 SYYIFEKGKNTNNLE
+624 SYYIFEKGKNTNALE

-647 IKCANSLVS
+647 IKCANSLIS
-656 RFALK
+656 RFNLNDDLK
-661 DKALLKTEKNKNLE
+661 KIPNIKQK
-675 YYIAEYKELVKIY
+675 IQEYKDLVAQY
-688 KDPKIL
+688 KDPNPLYPLNKQDLINKIQDL
-694 ESLTRPIKDSNAVRK
+694 KNTFSLTLKDPKTKA
-709 YAKERLYQELAQNPN
+709 ELE
-724 KDFKKA
+724 KA
-730 LNDRIEKIKE
+730 IEKHIKKYNFFALDDKSLLDGLDYFIPSLFGTPKLSPKEEEE
-740 AFKLTL
+740 AFAS
-746 EPPQKELKFKKFL
+746 
-759 KEHLELYGKSI
+759 YGRI
-770 LEEANDNGLELEA
+770 RA
-783 LALEKKMAHEGLFH
+783 LRK
-797 DYTPYPKLDKTDKVV
+797 KLDDALS
-812 GLEHF
+812 GREYH
-817 NRYVLTSYKDLQDE
+817 
-831 NERYANALEW
+831 NAFEW

-846 EVLND
+846 EVLDD
-851 EGDFLGFDCI
+851 EGDFSGFDCI

-870 EHIKDLKPLLQ
+870 EQIKDIKPLLQ

-897 FFALAYHLLK
+897 FFALSYHLLK

-920 ARAKYGAKLRELLL
+920 VRAKYGAKLREWLL
-934 KKTTLV
+934 KKTTIV

-952 SAAVDTSIMS
+952 SAAVDTSIMN
-962 FIKQTPPKESDFEY
+962 FIKQTPPKENSFNY

-984 DDLKSTPHLPMKQ
+984 DDLKNTPSLLMKQ

-1017 KIESVGTPL
+1017 KMESVGTPL

-1054 ILKNCDDAQKDER
+1054 ILNACKTKE
-1067 GMSERERTKE
+1067 ERERTE
-1077 LIKPILR
+1077 RLIKPILR

-1096 DLWVII
+1096 HLWVII

-1158 NNPKDSYLQDFEKEK
+1158 NNPRDSYLQDFEKEK

-1192 ELGVFYAEATSFILT
+1192 ELGYFYAEATSFILT

-1274 LALKAKDPKANTQG
+1274 LALKEKDPKANTQK

-1297 YQLYHLTDEEIKTIE
+1297 YQLYNLTDEEIKIIE
-1312 NGQ
+1312 DGQ

>member
-1 MICFTR
+1 MDYKKLDLPNTNYPNKEQLKAFETAFNAFLETNQQENENHHNDAFNDLLKSVFKYKVKPTKRIDSTILNENNEVEVIIEFKALKNPNEFIKKGDLNVKALHESLLYYLIERKEGNNNLKHLILATIKELYIIDADEFEVFNKDKEIKNAFKNCHDKKGNDTR
-7 IPLKDFIKKHNPQEP
+7 TEAFYDVCQKHLNELDRSLKYHHIPLK
-22 KKETIENFE
+22 KE
-31 KEINNLLENA
+31 NLA
-41 PKQDDEEF
+41 
-49 QKNEINKFLK
+49 
-59 NTYGYDCN
+59 
-67 TYKKVDSAIYVDG
+67 
-80 EVRVLIEVKA
+80 
-90 LNNRNEFPKNRENP
+90 
-104 ISKAFCQMVLYFLE
+104 
-118 EIEKEK
+118 
-124 NNSLKHTI
+124 
-132 ICNAHEFFLFD
+132 
-143 CKDLLFLKEDKRI
+143 
-156 KDFYKKCAKK
+156 
-166 EGTDSS
+166 
-172 KPKFY
+172 
-177 KDLEQYLQEDFQGEL
+177 
-192 RYTHFNLSNYDP
+192 
-204 KELPLIYQVL
+204 LIYQAL
-214 SQEVLLKQ
+214 SPNFLLKIP
-222 RKTLDANTLNKDFYE
+222 KYSDANTLNKDFYE

-244 LEEQNDKG
+244 LEEKNEKG

-258 SRTQNSL
+258 SRTENSL
-265 SAALKKKYENL
+265 SDALKCSYKNL

-317 FKDFNALNTLFFEV
+317 FNDFNALNTLFFEV

-337 ERSLNKEDK
+337 ERLPEIKQDK

-356 SLFDQTPLEL
+356 SLFDKTPLEL
-366 KGHEIRLLE
+366 KGYEIKSLNNYRLE
-375 NKKLELYQ
+375 IYPK
-383 NSVLKKHENYQE
+383 SVLKKHENYQE
-395 KKELPLLKYL
+395 KKALPLLEYL
-405 FEFLRLYKFTTTPK
+405 FEFLRVYKFTTTPK

-466 SITPIVLDKFN
+466 SITTIVLDKFN
-477 AIYQWDCE
+477 QTYKIECE
-485 NLKALREKIDRNFS
+485 KLTELKNYLKNSYKEDKH
-499 NEKAKEYLNTLLTLR
+499 KEYLQLLLTLR

-534 LIAYEL
+534 WVAYEL

-554 NDEIIIHHAQ
+554 NDEIIIHYTP

-577 NDPHHQIQKELFEL
+577 NDPHHHIQKELFNL

-624 SYYIFEKGKNTNNLE
+624 SYYIFEEGKNTNNLE

-647 IKCANSLVS
+647 IKCTNSLIS
-656 RFALK
+656 RFNLNDNLK
-661 DKALLKTEKNKNLE
+661 KIPNIKQK
-675 YYIAEYKELVKIY
+675 IQEYKDLVAQY
-688 KDPKIL
+688 KDPNPLYPLNKQDLINKIQDL
-694 ESLTRPIKDSNAVRK
+694 KNTFSLTLKDPKTKA
-709 YAKERLYQELAQNPN
+709 ELE
-724 KDFKKA
+724 KA
-730 LNDRIEKIKE
+730 IEKHIKKYNFFALDDKSLLDGLNYFIPSLFGTLKLSPKEEEE
-740 AFKLTL
+740 AFAS
-746 EPPQKELKFKKFL
+746 
-759 KEHLELYGKSI
+759 YGRI
-770 LEEANDNGLELEA
+770 RA
-783 LALEKKMAHEGLFH
+783 LRK
-797 DYTPYPKLDKTDKVV
+797 KLDDALS
-812 GLEHF
+812 GRE
-817 NRYVLTSYKDLQDE
+817 YQ
-831 NERYANALEW
+831 NAFEW

-846 EVLND
+846 EVLDD

-907 EKGFNA
+907 EKGFSA

-952 SAAVDTSIMS
+952 SATVDTSIIS
-962 FIKQTPPKESDFEY
+962 FIKQPPLKESVFKY

-984 DDLKSTPHLPMKQ
+984 DDLKKTPHLPMKQ

-1040 ANEAFIIPTEKREE
+1040 ANEAFIIPTEKRDA
-1054 ILKNCDDAQKDER
+1054 ILNACKTQE
-1067 GMSERERTKE
+1067 ERERTE
-1077 LIKPILR
+1077 RLIKPILR

-1096 DLWVII
+1096 HLWVINTHNGYTSALKSKIPPIDI
-1102 AKFGSHEFL
+1102 AKYPATKAHLDAHYDAIATRCDQGDTPYHLRNCAYL
-1111 EVEYPTIYNH
+1111 E
-1121 LLQYKDQLEQRGQ
+1121 
-1134 CRYSRGPQNSNKPYP
+1134 
-1149 GQHHWLELD
+1149 
-1158 NNPKDSYLQDFEKEK
+1158 DFEKEK

-1192 ELGVFYAEATSFILT
+1192 ELGYFYAEATSFILT

-1274 LALKAKDPKANTQG
+1274 LVLKEKDPKANTQK

-1297 YQLYHLTDEEIKTIE
+1297 YQLYHLTDEEIKIIE
-1312 NGQ
+1312 NGQWKADFPLKDDPLI

>member
-1 MICFTR
+1 MDYKKLDLPNTNYPSKEQLKAFETAFDAFLETNPQENENHQNDAFNDLLKGVFKYKVKPTKRIDSAILNDNDKVEVIIEFKALKNPNEFIKKGDLNVKAFHESLLYYLTERKEGNNNLKHLILVTIKELYIIDANEFKVFNKDKEIENAFKNCHDKKGNDPRTKAFYDACQKR
-7 IPLKDFIKKHNPQEP
+7 LNELDRSLKYHHIPLK
-22 KKETIENFE
+22 KE
-31 KEINNLLENA
+31 NLA
-41 PKQDDEEF
+41 
-49 QKNEINKFLK
+49 
-59 NTYGYDCN
+59 
-67 TYKKVDSAIYVDG
+67 
-80 EVRVLIEVKA
+80 
-90 LNNRNEFPKNRENP
+90 
-104 ISKAFCQMVLYFLE
+104 
-118 EIEKEK
+118 
-124 NNSLKHTI
+124 
-132 ICNAHEFFLFD
+132 
-143 CKDLLFLKEDKRI
+143 
-156 KDFYKKCAKK
+156 
-166 EGTDSS
+166 
-172 KPKFY
+172 
-177 KDLEQYLQEDFQGEL
+177 
-192 RYTHFNLSNYDP
+192 
-204 KELPLIYQVL
+204 LIYQAL
-214 SQEVLLKQ
+214 SPNFLLKIP
-222 RKTLDANTLNKDFYE
+222 KYSDANTLNKDFYE

-244 LEEQNDKG
+244 LEEQNEKG
-252 KILIKP
+252 KILIKQ
-258 SRTQNSL
+258 SRTENSL
-265 SAALKKKYENL
+265 SGALKKKYKNL

-293 FLRLLESLLISFK
+293 FLRLLESLLISFR

-337 ERSLNKEDK
+337 ERLPEIKENK

-356 SLFDQTPLEL
+356 SLFDKTPLES
-366 KGHEIRLLE
+366 KGYEIKLLD
-375 NKKLELYQ
+375 NKKLEIYK
-383 NSVLKKHENYQE
+383 NSVLKKHENYQ
-395 KKELPLLKYL
+395 KDKALPLLKYF

-477 AIYQWDCE
+477 QKYNIECE
-485 NLKALREKIDRNFS
+485 KLKELKNYLKNSYKEDKR
-499 NEKAKEYLNTLLTLR
+499 KEYLQLLLTLR
-514 ICDPAV
+514 VCDPAV

-554 NDEIIIHHAQ
+554 NDEIIIQHTQ

-577 NDPHHQIQKELFEL
+577 NDPHHHIQKELFEL
-591 KKDIIENCL
+591 KKSIIENCL

-624 SYYIFEKGKNTNNLE
+624 SYYIFEEGKNTNALE

-647 IKCANSLVS
+647 IKCANSLIS
-656 RFALK
+656 RFNLNDDLK
-661 DKALLKTEKNKNLE
+661 KIPNIKQK
-675 YYIAEYKELVKIY
+675 IQEYKDLVAQY
-688 KDPKIL
+688 KDPNPLFSLNKADLINKIQDL
-694 ESLTRPIKDSNAVRK
+694 KNTFSLTLKDPKTKA
-709 YAKERLYQELAQNPN
+709 ELE
-724 KDFKKA
+724 KA
-730 LNDRIEKIKE
+730 IEKHIKKYNFFALDDKSLLDGLNYFTPSLFGTLKLSPKEEEE
-740 AFKLTL
+740 AFAS
-746 EPPQKELKFKKFL
+746 
-759 KEHLELYGKSI
+759 YGRI
-770 LEEANDNGLELEA
+770 RA
-783 LALEKKMAHEGLFH
+783 LRK
-797 DYTPYPKLDKTDKVV
+797 KLDDALS
-812 GLEHF
+812 GRE
-817 NRYVLTSYKDLQDE
+817 YQ
-831 NERYANALEW
+831 NAFEW

-846 EVLND
+846 EVLDD
-851 EGDFLGFDCI
+851 EGNFLGFDCI

-870 EHIKDLKPLLQ
+870 EQIKDLKPLLE

-897 FFALAYHLLK
+897 FFALSHHLLK
-907 EKGFNA
+907 EKGFSA

-920 ARAKYGAKLRELLL
+920 ARAKYGAKLREWLL
-934 KKTTLV
+934 KKTTIV

-952 SAAVDTSIMS
+952 SAAVDTSIMN
-962 FIKQTPPKESDFEY
+962 FIKQTPPKESGFNY
-976 YEPTPNDK
+976 YEPTLDDK
-984 DDLKSTPHLPMKQ
+984 DDLKSTPHLSMKQ

-1002 ESFIFANATLLDLRD
+1002 ESFIFANAALLDLRD

-1040 ANEAFIIPTEKREE
+1040 CNEAFIITTEKRDA
-1054 ILKNCDDAQKDER
+1054 ILNACKTQE
-1067 GMSERERTKE
+1067 ERERTE
-1077 LIKPILR
+1077 GLIKPILR

-1096 DLWVII
+1096 DLWVINTHNGYTSAQKSKIPPIDIEKYPATKVHLDAHYDTI
-1102 AKFGSHEFL
+1102 ATRCDQGDTPYHLRNCAYL
-1111 EVEYPTIYNH
+1111 E
-1121 LLQYKDQLEQRGQ
+1121 
-1134 CRYSRGPQNSNKPYP
+1134 
-1149 GQHHWLELD
+1149 
-1158 NNPKDSYLQDFEKEK
+1158 DFEKEK

-1192 ELGVFYAEATSFILT
+1192 ELGGFYAEATSFILT

-1274 LALKAKDPKANTQG
+1274 LALKEKDPKANTQR

-1297 YQLYHLTDEEIKTIE
+1297 YQLYNLTDEEIKIIE
-1312 NGQ
+1312 DGQ

>member
-1 MICFTR
+1 MIFTR
-7 IPLKDFIKKHNPQEP
+7 IPLKDFIKKHNPQTP
-22 KKETIENFE
+22 TKETIENFE
-31 KEINNLLENA
+31 KEINSLLENA
-41 PKQDDEEF
+41 KRQDDEEF
-49 QKNEINKFLK
+49 QKNEINSFLK
-59 NTYGYDCN
+59 NTYGYRCN
-67 TYKKVDSAIYVDG
+67 THKKVDSTIYVDG
-80 EVRVLIEVKA
+80 EVWVLIEVKA
-90 LNNRNEFPKNRENP
+90 LDKKTEFPKNKENP
-104 ISKAFCQMVLYFLE
+104 LSKAFCQMVLYFLE
-118 EIEKEK
+118 EKEK

-143 CKDLLFLKEDKRI
+143 CKDLRNLFQNHKRI
-156 KDFYKKCAKK
+156 TKLHEDCTKK
-166 EGTDSS
+166 EGTDPST
-172 KPKFY
+172 KRFY
-177 KDLEQYLQEDFQGEL
+177 SDLEEYLKKDFEGEL
-192 RYTHFNLSNYDP
+192 RYTHFNLSDDF

-244 LEEQNDKG
+244 LEEKNEKG
-252 KILIKP
+252 KTLIKP
-258 SRTQNSL
+258 SRTKNSL
-265 SAALKKKYENL
+265 SDALKASYKDL

-293 FLRLLESLLISFK
+293 FLRLLESLLISFE
-306 HFEKPFLTTEN
+306 HFENPFLTTEN
-317 FKDFNALNTLFFEV
+317 FEDFNALNTLFFEV

-337 ERSLNKEDK
+337 ERSKEIKEDK
-346 ILEKIPYLNS
+346 ILQKIPYLNS
-356 SLFDQTPLEL
+356 SLFDKTPLEL
-366 KGHEIRLLE
+366 KGHEIKLLD
-375 NKKLELYQ
+375 NKKLEIYK
-383 NSVLKKHENYQE
+383 NSVLKKYEYYQKE
-395 KKELPLLKYL
+395 KALPLLKY
-405 FEFLRLYKFTTTPK
+405 FFKFLRLYKFTTTPK
-419 DIKDNTDTSESR
+419 DIKDNTDTNESC

-466 SITPIVLDKFN
+466 SITPIVRDKFN

-485 NLKALREKIDRNFS
+485 NLKALKGKIDRNFS
-499 NEKAKEYLNTLLTLR
+499 NEKAKEYLQLLLTLR
-514 ICDPAV
+514 VCDPAV

-549 ELRLE
+549 SLRLE
-554 NDEIIIHHAQ
+554 NDEIIIQHTQ

-577 NDPHHQIQKELFEL
+577 NDPHHHIQKELFEL
-591 KKDIIENCL
+591 KKSIIENCL

-624 SYYIFEKGKNTNNLE
+624 SYYIFEEGKNTNNLE

-647 IKCANSLVS
+647 IKCANSLIS
-656 RFALK
+656 RFSLHDDLK
-661 DKALLKTEKNKNLE
+661 KIPNIKQK
-675 YYIAEYKELVKIY
+675 IQEYKDLVAQY
-688 KDPKIL
+688 KDPNPLYPLNKQDLINKIQDL
-694 ESLTRPIKDSNAVRK
+694 KNTFSLTLKDPKTKA
-709 YAKERLYQELAQNPN
+709 ELE
-724 KDFKKA
+724 KA
-730 LNDRIEKIKE
+730 IEKHITKYNFFALDDKSLLDGLDYFIPSLFGTPKLSPKEEEE
-740 AFKLTL
+740 AFAS
-746 EPPQKELKFKKFL
+746 
-759 KEHLELYGKSI
+759 YGRI
-770 LEEANDNGLELEA
+770 RA
-783 LALEKKMAHEGLFH
+783 LRK
-797 DYTPYPKLDKTDKVV
+797 KLDDALS
-812 GLEHF
+812 GRE
-817 NRYVLTSYKDLQDE
+817 YQ
-831 NERYANALEW
+831 NAFEW

-846 EVLND
+846 EVLDD

-870 EHIKDLKPLLQ
+870 EQIKDLKPLLE

-897 FFALAYHLLK
+897 FFALSYHLLK
-907 EKGFNA
+907 DKGFSA

-920 ARAKYGAKLRELLL
+920 ARAKYGAKLREWLL
-934 KKTTLV
+934 KKTTIV

-952 SAAVDTSIMS
+952 SATVDTSIMN
-962 FIKQTPPKESDFEY
+962 FIKQTPPKESDFKY

-984 DDLKSTPHLPMKQ
+984 DDLKSTPHLLMKQ

-1026 KDWDIQINYGIKTG
+1026 KDWDIQIYRGILTG
-1040 ANEAFIIPTEKREE
+1040 ANEAFIIPTEKRDA
-1054 ILKNCDDAQKDER
+1054 ILNACKTQE
-1067 GMSERERTKE
+1067 ERERTE
-1077 LIKPILR
+1077 ALIKPILR

-1096 DLWVII
+1096 DLWVIFI
-1102 AKFGSHEFL
+1102 SWHFPNTDNPKNMEENEQDFSIH
-1111 EVEYPTIYNH
+1111 YPIIYAH
-1121 LLQYKDQLEQRGQ
+1121 LLSHKDKLLKRNKDETGKRYEWYCLQRWAAN
-1134 CRYSRGPQNSNKPYP
+1134 YY
-1149 GQHHWLELD
+1149 
-1158 NNPKDSYLQDFEKEK
+1158 QDFEKEK

-1192 ELGVFYAEATSFILT
+1192 ELGYFYAEATSFILT

-1251 PIPQITEKNQELADK
+1251 PIPQITEKNQELADEIIALVDK
-1266 ITDGAKQI
+1266 ILKS
-1274 LALKAKDPKANTQG
+1274 KAKDPKANTQRS
-1288 LEKEIDALV
+1288 EKEIDALV
-1297 YQLYHLTDEEIKTIE
+1297 YQLYHLTDEEIKIIE

>member
-1 MICFTR
+1 MIRFTR

-31 KEINNLLENA
+31 KEINSLLENA
-41 PKQDDEEF
+41 PRQDDEEF
-49 QKNEINKFLK
+49 QKNEINKFFLK
-59 NTYGYDCN
+59 TYGYECN
-67 TYKKVDSAIYVDG
+67 TRKKVDSAIYVDG
-80 EVRVLIEVKA
+80 EVQVLIEVKA
-90 LNNRNEFPKNRENP
+90 LDKKTEFPKNRENP
-104 ISKAFCQMVLYFLE
+104 LSKAFCQMVFYFLK
-118 EIEKEK
+118 EIE
-124 NNSLKHTI
+124 NNNFLKHAI

-143 CKDLLFLKEDKRI
+143 CKDFCTLFQNDKEI
-156 KDFYKKCAKK
+156 KKLHKNCDSK
-166 EGTDSS
+166 EGTDPST
-172 KPKFY
+172 KRFY
-177 KDLEQYLQEDFQGEL
+177 SDLEEYLKEDFEGEL
-192 RYTHFNLSNYDP
+192 PYTHFNLSSYDP
-204 KELPLIYQVL
+204 KELPLIYSVL
-214 SQEVLLKQ
+214 SHEVLLKQ

-252 KILIKP
+252 KILIKQ
-258 SRTQNSL
+258 SHTKNSL
-265 SAALKKKYENL
+265 SDALKKQYNNL

-317 FKDFNALNTLFFEV
+317 FTNFNDLNTLFFEV
-331 LAKKNS
+331 LAKKNN
-337 ERSLNKEDK
+337 ERLKEIKEDK
-346 ILEKIPYLNS
+346 ILGKIPYLNS
-356 SLFDQTPLEL
+356 SLFDKTPLEL
-366 KGHEIRLLE
+366 KGHEIKWLSNEPLE
-375 NKKLELYQ
+375 IYPK
-383 NSVLKKHENYQE
+383 SVLKKDKDYQN
-395 KKELPLLKYL
+395 KKDLPLLEYL
-405 FEFLRLYKFTTTPK
+405 FAFLHAYDFTTTPK
-419 DIKDNTDTSESR
+419 DIKDNKNTSESH

-460 SYMCKE
+460 SYMCSE
-466 SITPIVLDKFN
+466 SIESIVLDKFN
-477 AIYQWDCE
+477 QKYNIECE
-485 NLKALREKIDRNFS
+485 NLKELKNYLKNNYNYKEDKR
-499 NEKAKEYLNTLLTLR
+499 KEYLQFLLALR

-534 LIAYEL
+534 RIAYEL
-540 GLIASLYRH
+540 GLIASLYACD
-549 ELRLE
+549 LKLE
-554 NDEIIIHHAQ
+554 NDEIIIHHTQ

-591 KKDIIENCL
+591 KKSIIENCL

-624 SYYIFEKGKNTNNLE
+624 SYYIFEEGKNTDALE

-647 IKCANSLVS
+647 IKCANSLIS

-661 DKALLKTEKNKNLE
+661 DKALLKIKKNQNLK
-675 YYIAEYKELVKIY
+675 YSIAEYKELVKIY
-688 KDPKIL
+688 KDPQIL
-694 ESLTRPIKDSNAVRK
+694 ETLTHPIKDSNAVRK
-709 YAKERLYQELAQNPN
+709 YAKERLYQELKQNPN

-730 LNDRIEKIKE
+730 LNDKIEKVKE

-746 EPPQKELKFKKFL
+746 DPPPKELKFKKFL
-759 KEHLELYGKSI
+759 KEHLELYGRSI
-770 LEEANDNGLELEA
+770 LEEIDYNGLELEA
-783 LALEKKMAHEGLFH
+783 LALEKQMANLFN
-797 DYTPYPKLDKTDKVV
+797 DYRPYPKLDKSDRVV

-846 EVLND
+846 EVLDD

-870 EHIKDLKPLLQ
+870 EQIKDIKPLLQ

-897 FFALAYHLLK
+897 FFALSYQLLK

-920 ARAKYGAKLRELLL
+920 ARAKYGAKLREWLL
-934 KKTTLV
+934 KKTTIV

-952 SAAVDTSIMS
+952 SAAVDTSIIS
-962 FIKQTPPKESDFEY
+962 FIKQSPPKESRFNY

-984 DDLKSTPHLPMKQ
+984 NDLKSARPLPMKQ

-1002 ESFIFANATLLDLRD
+1002 ESFIFANTTLLDLRD
-1017 KIESVGTPL
+1017 KIESVGAPL

-1040 ANEAFIIPTEKREE
+1040 ANEAFIITTEKREE
-1054 ILKNCDDAQKDER
+1054 ILNACKTQEER
-1067 GMSERERTKE
+1067 KRTER

-1096 DLWVII
+1096 HLWVINTHNGYTSNLKFKIPPIDIEKIPAIKTHLNAHYDTI
-1102 AKFGSHEFL
+1102 ATRSDQGDTPYHLRNCAYL
-1111 EVEYPTIYNH
+1111 E
-1121 LLQYKDQLEQRGQ
+1121 
-1134 CRYSRGPQNSNKPYP
+1134 
-1149 GQHHWLELD
+1149 
-1158 NNPKDSYLQDFEKEK
+1158 DFEKEK
-1173 IVYGEIVQEPRFYL
+1173 IVYPETSQGAYFIYENSGIFLEKTAFMIVSDAYNL
-1187 DNGEC
+1187 K
-1192 ELGVFYAEATSFILT
+1192 LLT
-1207 GEHLRY
+1207 A
-1213 LLGMLH
+1213 LLN
-1219 SKLITFAFKTFY
+1219 SKLITFYFKNFC
-1231 AGGGLGESGY
+1231 GGCILGKSGY
-1241 RYKKA
+1241 QYNKHALEK
-1246 FIERL
+1246 I

-1266 ITDGAKQI
+1266 IIDGAKAI
-1274 LALKAKDPKANTQG
+1274 LEAKEKDPKANTQE

-1297 YQLYHLTDEEIKTIE
+1297 YRLYNLTDEEIKIIE
-1312 NGQ
+1312 DGQEIKSTLP

>member
-1 MICFTR
+1 MIKFAH

-31 KEINNLLENA
+31 KEINSLLENA
-41 PKQDDEEF
+41 KGQDNEES
-49 QKNEINKFLK
+49 QKSKINKFLK
-59 NTYGYDCN
+59 NTYGYECDP
-67 TYKKVDSAIYVDG
+67 YKKVDSAIDVDG
-80 EVRVLIEVKA
+80 KVWVLIEVKA
-90 LNNRNEFPKNRENP
+90 LNNRNEFPKDRENP
-104 ISKAFCQMVLYFLE
+104 LSKAFCQMVFYFLK
-118 EIEKEK
+118 EIEK

-143 CKDLLFLKEDKRI
+143 CKDLLNLFQNDKKI
-156 KDFYKKCAKK
+156 KKLYKDCAKK

-172 KPKFY
+172 TKKFY
-177 KDLEQYLQEDFQGEL
+177 SDLEEYLEKDFKGEL
-192 RYTHFNLSNYDP
+192 RYTHFNLSDYDP

-214 SQEVLLKQ
+214 SREVLLKQ

-244 LEEQNDKG
+244 LEEKNEKG

-258 SRTQNSL
+258 SCTENSL
-265 SAALKKKYENL
+265 SGALKEQYKNL

-306 HFEKPFLTTEN
+306 HFEEPFLTIEN

-331 LAKKNS
+331 LAKKNN

-346 ILEKIPYLNS
+346 ISGKIPYLNS
-356 SLFDQTPLEL
+356 SLFDKTPLEL
-366 KGHEIRLLE
+366 KGYEIKLLD
-375 NKKLELYQ
+375 NKKLEIYK
-383 NSVLKKHENYQE
+383 NSVLKKHEDYQ
-395 KKELPLLKYL
+395 KQKDLKSLPLLKYL
-405 FEFLRLYKFTTTPK
+405 FEFLHFYKFTTTPE
-419 DIKDNTDTSESR
+419 DIKDNKDTSESR

-477 AIYQWDCE
+477 QKYNIECE
-485 NLKALREKIDRNFS
+485 DLEELKNYLKNSYKEDKR
-499 NEKAKEYLNTLLTLR
+499 KEYLQLLLTLR
-514 ICDPAV
+514 VCDPAV

-534 LIAYEL
+534 LIAYKL

-554 NDEIIIHHAQ
+554 NDEIIIH
-564 TGEIFNYKKPHSE
+564 TPEDKVFKYTIPHSE

-647 IKCANSLVS
+647 IKCANSLIS
-656 RFALK
+656 RFNLNDDLK
-661 DKALLKTEKNKNLE
+661 KIPNIKKK
-675 YYIAEYKELVKIY
+675 IQEYKDLVAQY
-688 KDPKIL
+688 KDPNPLYPLNKQDLINKIQDL
-694 ESLTRPIKDSNAVRK
+694 KNTFSLTLKDPKTKA
-709 YAKERLYQELAQNPN
+709 ELE
-724 KDFKKA
+724 KA
-730 LNDRIEKIKE
+730 IEKHITNYNDFALDDKSLLTGLNYFIPSLFGTPKLSPKEEEE
-740 AFKLTL
+740 AFAS
-746 EPPQKELKFKKFL
+746 
-759 KEHLELYGKSI
+759 YGRI
-770 LEEANDNGLELEA
+770 RA
-783 LALEKKMAHEGLFH
+783 LRK
-797 DYTPYPKLDKTDKVV
+797 KLDDALS
-812 GLEHF
+812 GGEYH
-817 NRYVLTSYKDLQDE
+817 
-831 NERYANALEW
+831 NAFEW

-846 EVLND
+846 EVLDD

-870 EHIKDLKPLLQ
+870 EHIKDLKPLLE
-881 KQYQDFYNSTA
+881 KQYQDFYNSSS

-897 FFALAYHLLK
+897 FFALAFNLLK

-952 SAAVDTSIMS
+952 SATVDTSIIH
-962 FIKQTPPKESDFEY
+962 FIKQPSLKESVFNY

-984 DDLKSTPHLPMKQ
+984 DDLKSTPHLSMKQ

-1017 KIESVGTPL
+1017 KIESVGAPL
-1026 KDWDIQINYGIKTG
+1026 KDWGIQINYGIKTG
-1040 ANEAFIIPTEKREE
+1040 ANEAFIIPTEKRDA
-1054 ILKNCDDAQKDER
+1054 ILNACKTQE
-1067 GMSERERTKE
+1067 EREHTE
-1077 LIKPILR
+1077 ALIKPILR

-1096 DLWVII
+1096 HLWVIFI
-1102 AKFGSHEFL
+1102 PWHFPNTGSPKNMEENEQDFSTH
-1111 EVEYPTIYNH
+1111 YPIIYTH
-1121 LLQYKDQLEQRGQ
+1121 LLSHKDELLKRNKDETGKRYEWYCLQR
-1134 CRYSRGPQNSNKPYP
+1134 
-1149 GQHHWLELD
+1149 WAA
-1158 NNPKDSYLQDFEKEK
+1158 SYLQDFEKEK
-1173 IVYGEIVQEPRFYL
+1173 IVWNPVSGEYFFTFIKDEFYFNNSL
-1187 DNGEC
+1187 FMMTSRTLETRDLYYI
-1192 ELGVFYAEATSFILT
+1192 LGLLNTTLYRWLT
-1207 GEHLRY
+1207 IQ
-1213 LLGMLH
+1213 MTN
-1219 SKLITFAFKTFY
+1219 LITIGKY
-1231 AGGGLGESGY
+1231 AYGS
-1241 RYKKA
+1241 KDK
-1246 FIERL
+1246 IERL
-1251 PIPQITEKNQELADK
+1251 PIPKITTKNQELADK

-1274 LALKAKDPKANTQG
+1274 LEVKEKDPKANTQK

-1297 YQLYHLTDEEIKTIE
+1297 YQLYNLTDEEIKIIE

>member
-1 MICFTR
+1 M
-7 IPLKDFIKKHNPQEP
+7 
-22 KKETIENFE
+22 
-31 KEINNLLENA
+31 
-41 PKQDDEEF
+41 
-49 QKNEINKFLK
+49 
-59 NTYGYDCN
+59 
-67 TYKKVDSAIYVDG
+67 
-80 EVRVLIEVKA
+80 LIEVKA
-90 LNNRNEFPKNRENP
+90 LNNKTEFPKNRENP
-104 ISKAFCQMVLYFLE
+104 LSKAFCQMVLYFLE

-132 ICNAHEFFLFD
+132 ICNVHEFFLFD

-156 KDFYKKCAKK
+156 KKFYKNYDKK

-214 SQEVLLKQ
+214 SHKVLLKQ
-222 RKTLDANTLNKDFYE
+222 KKTLDANTLNKDFYE

-244 LEEQNDKG
+244 LEEQNEKG

-258 SRTQNSL
+258 SRTENSL
-265 SAALKKKYENL
+265 SAALKASYNNL

-306 HFEKPFLTTEN
+306 HFEKSFLTTDN

-337 ERSLNKEDK
+337 ERLKEIKEDK
-346 ILEKIPYLNS
+346 ILEEIPYLNS
-356 SLFDQTPLEL
+356 SLFDKTPLEL
-366 KGHEIRLLE
+366 KGYEIKWLNNKPLE
-375 NKKLELYQ
+375 IYPK
-383 NSVLKKHENYQE
+383 SVLKKHKNYQ
-395 KKELPLLKYL
+395 KDKPLPLLEYL
-405 FEFLRLYKFTTTPK
+405 FEFLCLYKFTTTPE
-419 DIKDNTDTSESR
+419 DIKDGADTSESV

-477 AIYQWDCE
+477 AIYQWDCKDLE
-485 NLKALREKIDRNFS
+485 ALREKIDRNFS
-499 NEKAKEYLNTLLTLR
+499 NEKAKEYLTSSHFTLR

-534 LIAYEL
+534 LITYKL
-540 GLIASLYRH
+540 GLIASLYRY
-549 ELRLE
+549 ELKLE
-554 NDEIIIHHAQ
+554 NDEIIIH
-564 TGEIFNYKKPHSE
+564 TPEDKVFNYTIPHSE

-591 KKDIIENCL
+591 KKSIIENCL

-624 SYYIFEKGKNTNNLE
+624 SYYIFEKGKNTNALE

-647 IKCANSLVS
+647 IKCANSLIS
-656 RFALK
+656 RFNLNDDLK
-661 DKALLKTEKNKNLE
+661 KIPNIKKK
-675 YYIAEYKELVKIY
+675 IQEYKDLVAQY
-688 KDPKIL
+688 KDPNPLYPLNKADLINKIQDL
-694 ESLTRPIKDSNAVRK
+694 KNTFSLTLKDPKTKA
-709 YAKERLYQELAQNPN
+709 ELE
-724 KDFKKA
+724 KA
-730 LNDRIEKIKE
+730 IEKHIKNYNFFALDDKSLLDGLNYFIPSLFGTLKLSPKEEEE
-740 AFKLTL
+740 AFAS
-746 EPPQKELKFKKFL
+746 
-759 KEHLELYGKSI
+759 YGRI
-770 LEEANDNGLELEA
+770 RA
-783 LALEKKMAHEGLFH
+783 LRK
-797 DYTPYPKLDKTDKVV
+797 KLDDTLS
-812 GLEHF
+812 GGE
-817 NRYVLTSYKDLQDE
+817 YQ
-831 NERYANALEW
+831 NAFEW

-846 EVLND
+846 EVLDD
-851 EGDFLGFDCI
+851 EGNFLGFDCI

-897 FFALAYHLLK
+897 FFALAFHLLK
-907 EKGFNA
+907 DKGFSA

-920 ARAKYGAKLRELLL
+920 ARAKYGAKLREWLL
-934 KKTTLV
+934 KKTTIV

-952 SAAVDTSIMS
+952 SAAVDTSIMN
-962 FIKQTPPKESDFEY
+962 FIKQTPPKESEFKY

-984 DDLKSTPHLPMKQ
+984 NDLKSTPYLSMKQ

-1026 KDWDIQINYGIKTG
+1026 KDWGIQIYRGILTG
-1040 ANEAFIIPTEKREE
+1040 ANEAFIIPTEKRDA
-1054 ILKNCDDAQKDER
+1054 ILNACKTQE
-1067 GMSERERTKE
+1067 ERERTE
-1077 LIKPILR
+1077 TLIKPILR

-1096 DLWVII
+1096 HLWVINTHNGYTSALKSKIPPIDIEKYPATKVHLDAHYDTI
-1102 AKFGSHEFL
+1102 AIRCDQGDTPYHLRNCAYL
-1111 EVEYPTIYNH
+1111 E
-1121 LLQYKDQLEQRGQ
+1121 
-1134 CRYSRGPQNSNKPYP
+1134 
-1149 GQHHWLELD
+1149 
-1158 NNPKDSYLQDFEKEK
+1158 DFEKEK

-1192 ELGVFYAEATSFILT
+1192 ELGYFYAEATSFILT

-1274 LALKAKDPKANTQG
+1274 LALKEKDPKANTQE

-1297 YQLYHLTDEEIKTIE
+1297 YQLYNLTDEEIKIIE

>member
-1 MICFTR
+1 MDYKKLDLPNTNYPSKEQLKAFETAFNAFLETNQQENENHHNDAFNDLLKGIFKYKVKPTKKIDSAILNENNEVEVIIEFKALKNPNEFIKKGDLNVKAFHESLFYYLIERKNGNNNLKHLILATIKELYIIDANEFEVFNKDKEIEKAFENCHDRKGNDTR
-7 IPLKDFIKKHNPQEP
+7 TKAFYDACQKRLNELDRSLKYHYIPLK
-22 KKETIENFE
+22 KE
-31 KEINNLLENA
+31 NLA
-41 PKQDDEEF
+41 
-49 QKNEINKFLK
+49 
-59 NTYGYDCN
+59 
-67 TYKKVDSAIYVDG
+67 
-80 EVRVLIEVKA
+80 
-90 LNNRNEFPKNRENP
+90 
-104 ISKAFCQMVLYFLE
+104 
-118 EIEKEK
+118 
-124 NNSLKHTI
+124 
-132 ICNAHEFFLFD
+132 
-143 CKDLLFLKEDKRI
+143 
-156 KDFYKKCAKK
+156 
-166 EGTDSS
+166 
-172 KPKFY
+172 
-177 KDLEQYLQEDFQGEL
+177 
-192 RYTHFNLSNYDP
+192 
-204 KELPLIYQVL
+204 LIYQAL
-214 SQEVLLKQ
+214 SPNFLLKIP
-222 RKTLDANTLNKDFYE
+222 KYSDANTLNKDFYE

-244 LEEQNDKG
+244 LEEQNEKG

-265 SAALKKKYENL
+265 SDALKKKYKNL

-306 HFEKPFLTTEN
+306 HFDEKLFLTIEN
-317 FKDFNALNTLFFEV
+317 FTNFNALNTLFFEV
-331 LAKKNS
+331 LAKKNN
-337 ERSLNKEDK
+337 ERLPEIKEDK
-346 ILEKIPYLNS
+346 ILQKIPYLNS
-356 SLFDQTPLEL
+356 SLFDKTPLEL
-366 KGHEIRLLE
+366 KGHEIKLLD
-375 NKKLELYQ
+375 NKKLEIYK
-383 NSVLKKHENYQE
+383 NSVLKKHENYQ
-395 KKELPLLKYL
+395 KDKPLPLLEYL
-405 FEFLRLYKFTTTPK
+405 FAFLHAYDFTTTPK
-419 DIKDNTDTSESR
+419 DIKDNQNKSESR

-514 ICDPAV
+514 VCDPAV

-534 LIAYEL
+534 WIAYEL

-554 NDEIIIHHAQ
+554 NDEIIIH
-564 TGEIFNYKKPHSE
+564 TPENKIFNYTIPHSE
-577 NDPHHQIQKELFEL
+577 NDPHHHIQKELFEL
-591 KKDIIENCL
+591 KKSIIENCL

-624 SYYIFEKGKNTNNLE
+624 SYYIFEEGKNTNNLE

-647 IKCANSLVS
+647 IKCANSLIS
-656 RFALK
+656 RFNLNDDLK
-661 DKALLKTEKNKNLE
+661 KIPNIKQK
-675 YYIAEYKELVKIY
+675 IQEYKDLVAQY
-688 KDPKIL
+688 KDPNPLYPLNKQDLINKIQDL
-694 ESLTRPIKDSNAVRK
+694 KNTFSLTLKDPKTKA
-709 YAKERLYQELAQNPN
+709 ELE
-724 KDFKKA
+724 KA
-730 LNDRIEKIKE
+730 IEKHIKKYNFFALDDKSLLDGLDYFIPSLFGTPKLSSKEEEE
-740 AFKLTL
+740 AFAS
-746 EPPQKELKFKKFL
+746 
-759 KEHLELYGKSI
+759 YGRI
-770 LEEANDNGLELEA
+770 RA
-783 LALEKKMAHEGLFH
+783 LRK
-797 DYTPYPKLDKTDKVV
+797 KLDDALS
-812 GLEHF
+812 GRE
-817 NRYVLTSYKDLQDE
+817 YQ
-831 NERYANALEW
+831 NAFEW

-846 EVLND
+846 EVLDD
-851 EGDFLGFDCI
+851 EGNFLGFDCI

-870 EHIKDLKPLLQ
+870 EHIKDLKPLLE

-897 FFALAYHLLK
+897 FFALSYHLLK

-920 ARAKYGAKLRELLL
+920 VRAKYGAKLREWLL
-934 KKTTLV
+934 KKTTIV

-952 SAAVDTSIMS
+952 SAAVDTSIMN
-962 FIKQTPPKESDFEY
+962 FIKQTPPKESDFKY

-984 DDLKSTPHLPMKQ
+984 DDLKSTPYLPMKQ

-1040 ANEAFIIPTEKREE
+1040 ANEAFIIPTEKRDA
-1054 ILKNCDDAQKDER
+1054 ILNACKTQE
-1067 GMSERERTKE
+1067 ERERTE
-1077 LIKPILR
+1077 RLIKPILR

-1096 DLWVII
+1096 DLWVINTHNGYTSDLKSKIPPIDIEKYPATKAHLDAHYDTI
-1102 AKFGSHEFL
+1102 ATRCDQGDTPYNLRNCAYL
-1111 EVEYPTIYNH
+1111 E
-1121 LLQYKDQLEQRGQ
+1121 
-1134 CRYSRGPQNSNKPYP
+1134 
-1149 GQHHWLELD
+1149 
-1158 NNPKDSYLQDFEKEK
+1158 DFEKEK

-1192 ELGVFYAEATSFILT
+1192 GLGYFYAEATSFILT
-1207 GEHLRY
+1207 GEHLHY

-1251 PIPQITEKNQELADK
+1251 PIPKITEKNQELADK
-1266 ITDGAKQI
+1266 ITDSAKQI
-1274 LALKAKDPKANTQG
+1274 LALKEKDPKANTQR

-1297 YQLYHLTDEEIKTIE
+1297 YQLYNLTDEEIKIIE

>member
-1 MICFTR
+1 MIKFAH

-31 KEINNLLENA
+31 KEITALLENA
-41 PKQDDEEF
+41 KRQDYEES
-49 QKNEINKFLK
+49 QKSKINKFLK
-59 NTYGYDCN
+59 NTYGYECDI
-67 TYKKVDSAIYVDG
+67 YGKVDSAIYVDG
-80 EVRVLIEVKA
+80 KAWVLIEVKA
-90 LNNRNEFPKNRENP
+90 LNNRNEFPKDRENP
-104 ISKAFCQMVLYFLE
+104 LSKAFCQMVFYFLK
-118 EIEKEK
+118 EIEK
-124 NNSLKHTI
+124 NNSLKHAI

-143 CKDLLFLKEDKRI
+143 CKDLLNLFQNDKEI
-156 KDFYKKCAKK
+156 KKLHKNCASK
-166 EGTDSS
+166 EGTDPRT
-172 KPKFY
+172 KRFY
-177 KDLEQYLQEDFQGEL
+177 SDLEEYLKKDFKGEL
-192 RYTHFNLSNYDP
+192 RYTHFNLNSDDP
-204 KELPLIYQVL
+204 KEFPLIYQVL
-214 SQEVLLKQ
+214 SHEVLLKQ
-222 RKTLDANTLNKDFYE
+222 KKTLDANTLNKDFYE

-244 LEEQNDKG
+244 LEEQNEKG

-258 SRTQNSL
+258 SRTKNSL
-265 SAALKKKYENL
+265 SDALKKRCNNL

-293 FLRLLESLLISFK
+293 FLRLLESLLSSFN
-306 HFEKPFLTTEN
+306 HFEKLFLTIEN
-317 FKDFNALNTLFFEV
+317 FTDFNALNTLFFEV
-331 LAKKNS
+331 LAKKNN
-337 ERSLNKEDK
+337 ERSKEIKEDK
-346 ILEKIPYLNS
+346 ILGKIPYLNS
-356 SLFDQTPLEL
+356 SLFDKTPLESN
-366 KGHEIRLLE
+366 GHEIRLLNNE
-375 NKKLELYQ
+375 PLEIYPK
-383 NSVLKKHENYQE
+383 SILKKDKDFQ
-395 KKELPLLKYL
+395 KKDLPLLEYL
-405 FEFLRLYKFTTTPK
+405 FTFLSVYDFTTTPK
-419 DIKDNTDTSESR
+419 DIKDNKNTSESR

-460 SYMCKE
+460 SYMCSE

-477 AIYQWDCE
+477 QKYNIECG
-485 NLKALREKIDRNFS
+485 NLKELKNYLKNSYKEDKR
-499 NEKAKEYLNTLLTLR
+499 KEYLQVLLALR

-534 LIAYEL
+534 WIAYKL

-549 ELRLE
+549 SLRLE
-554 NDEIIIHHAQ
+554 NDEIIIHTP
-564 TGEIFNYKKPHSE
+564 TGEIFNYTKAHSE

-591 KKDIIENCL
+591 KKSIIENCL

-624 SYYIFEKGKNTNNLE
+624 SYYIFEEGKNTNALE

-647 IKCANSLVS
+647 IKCGNSLIFNFPLNS
-656 RFALK
+656 KFTIGQTL
-661 DKALLKTEKNKNLE
+661 EFSKNLKAE
-675 YYIAEYKELVKIY
+675 IKEYKNSVMFY
-688 KDPKIL
+688 KEGLGEKAKIL
-694 ESLTRPIKDSNAVRK
+694 QNIAKLKSLIINYFIEQHQAKRHLKESLKAFISEYGDGIFDISTAFGMEMLKIARHKDNNYKFVPTLTKKQPSPIGVEA
-709 YAKERLYQELAQNPN
+709 N
-724 KDFKKA
+724 K
-730 LNDRIEKIKE
+730 LLIKIKE
-740 AFKLTL
+740 CYETL
-746 EPPQKELKFKKFL
+746 ENLKN
-759 KEHLELYGKSI
+759 S
-770 LEEANDNGLELEA
+770 
-783 LALEKKMAHEGLFH
+783 
-797 DYTPYPKLDKTDKVV
+797 KT
-812 GLEHF
+812 
-817 NRYVLTSYKDLQDE
+817 
-831 NERYANALEW
+831 LEW

-846 EVLND
+846 EVLDD

-870 EHIKDLKPLLQ
+870 EHIREIKPLLQ

-897 FFALAYHLLK
+897 FFTLSYRLLK

-934 KKTTLV
+934 KKTTIV

-952 SAAVDTSIMS
+952 SATVDTSIMN
-962 FIKQTPPKESDFEY
+962 FIKQTPPKESDFKY
-976 YEPTPNDK
+976 YEPTPDDK
-984 DDLKSTPHLPMKQ
+984 NDLKSARSLPMKQ

-1002 ESFIFANATLLDLRD
+1002 ESFIFADATLLDLRD
-1017 KIESVGTPL
+1017 KMESIGTPL

-1040 ANEAFIIPTEKREE
+1040 ANEAFIIPTEKRDE
-1054 ILKNCDDAQKDER
+1054 ILNACKTQEER
-1067 GMSERERTKE
+1067 KRTE
-1077 LIKPILR
+1077 ALIKPILR

-1096 DLWVII
+1096 DLWVIFI
-1102 AKFGSHEFL
+1102 PWHF
-1111 EVEYPTIYNH
+1111 PNT
-1121 LLQYKDQLEQRGQ
+1121 
-1134 CRYSRGPQNSNKPYP
+1134 
-1149 GQHHWLELD
+1149 
-1158 NNPKDSYLQDFEKEK
+1158 NNPKNMEENEQDFSIHYPIIYSHLLSHKDKLLKRNKDETGKRYEWYCLQRWAANYYQEFEKEK

-1192 ELGVFYAEATSFILT
+1192 ELGYFYAEATSFILT

-1251 PIPQITEKNQELADK
+1251 PIPKITPQNQELARK
-1266 ITDGAKQI
+1266 ITDGAKAI
-1274 LALKAKDPKANTQG
+1274 LEAKEKDPKANTQE

-1297 YQLYHLTDEEIKTIE
+1297 YQLYNLTDEEIKIIE
-1312 NGQ
+1312 EGQEIKS

>member
-1 MICFTR
+1 MIRFAR
-7 IPLKDFIKKHNPQEP
+7 ISLKDFIKKHNLQEP

-31 KEINNLLENA
+31 KEINSLLENA
-41 PKQDDEEF
+41 PRQDDEEF
-49 QKNEINKFLK
+49 QKNEINKFFLK
-59 NTYGYDCN
+59 TYGYDCN
-67 TYKKVDSAIYVDG
+67 TDEKVDSAIYVNK

-90 LNNRNEFPKNRENP
+90 LDNKTEFPKNRENP
-104 ISKAFCQMVLYFLE
+104 LSKAFCQMVFYFLK
-118 EIEKEK
+118 EIEN
-124 NNSLKHTI
+124 NNSLKHAI

-143 CKDLLFLKEDKRI
+143 CKDLLFLRDDKRI
-156 KDFYKKCAKK
+156 KDFYKKCAQK
-166 EGTDSS
+166 EGTDPST
-172 KPKFY
+172 KRFY
-177 KDLEQYLQEDFQGEL
+177 SDLEEYLKKDFKGEL
-192 RYTHFNLSNYDP
+192 PYTHFNLSDDF

-244 LEEQNDKG
+244 LEEKNEKG

-265 SAALKKKYENL
+265 SDALKKQYTDL

-293 FLRLLESLLISFK
+293 FLRLLESLLISFN
-306 HFEKPFLTTEN
+306 HFKESLLTTESFLTTEN

-337 ERSLNKEDK
+337 ERLPEIKEDK

-356 SLFDQTPLEL
+356 SLFDKTPLEL
-366 KGHEIRLLE
+366 KGYEIKLLD
-375 NKKLELYQ
+375 NKKLEIYK
-383 NSVLKKHENYQE
+383 NSVLKKDNPKQE
-395 KKELPLLKYL
+395 PLPLLEYF
-405 FEFLRLYKFTTTPK
+405 FEFLRLYDFTTTPK
-419 DIKDNTDTSESR
+419 DIKDNQNTSESR

-477 AIYQWDCE
+477 QKYNIECE
-485 NLKALREKIDRNFS
+485 KLTELKNYLKNSYKEDKR
-499 NEKAKEYLNTLLTLR
+499 KEYLQHLLTLR
-514 ICDPAV
+514 VCDPAV

-534 LIAYEL
+534 WIAYEL
-540 GLIASLYRH
+540 RLIASLYRH
-549 ELRLE
+549 ELKLE
-554 NDEIIIHHAQ
+554 NDEIIIH
-564 TGEIFNYKKPHSE
+564 TPEDKVFNYTIPHSE
-577 NDPHHQIQKELFEL
+577 NDPHHHIQKELFEL

-624 SYYIFEKGKNTNNLE
+624 SYYIFENGKNTNNLE

-647 IKCANSLVS
+647 IKCGNSLIS

-730 LNDRIEKIKE
+730 LNDRIEKVKE
-740 AFKLTL
+740 VFKLTL
-746 EPPQKELKFKKFL
+746 NPSQKELKFKKFL
-759 KEHLELYGKSI
+759 KEHLELYGRSI
-770 LEEANDNGLELEA
+770 LEETNDNGLELEA
-783 LALEKKMAHEGLFH
+783 LALEKQMANLFS
-797 DYTPYPKLDKTDKVV
+797 DYRPYPKLDKSDKVV

-870 EHIKDLKPLLQ
+870 EHIKDIKPLLQ
-881 KQYQDFYNSTA
+881 KQYHNFYNSTA

-907 EKGFNA
+907 EKGFSA

-920 ARAKYGAKLRELLL
+920 ARAKYGAKLREWLL
-934 KKTTLV
+934 KKTTIV

-952 SAAVDTSIMS
+952 SAAVDTSIIS
-962 FIKQTPPKESDFEY
+962 FIKQTPLKENSFKY

-984 DDLKSTPHLPMKQ
+984 DDLKSTPSLSMKQ
-997 NALST
+997 SALST

-1017 KIESVGTPL
+1017 KIEQSGTPL
-1026 KDWDIQINYGIKTG
+1026 KD
-1040 ANEAFIIPTEKREE
+1040 
-1054 ILKNCDDAQKDER
+1054 
-1067 GMSERERTKE
+1067 
-1077 LIKPILR
+1077 
-1084 GKDIKRYSYEWA
+1084 
-1096 DLWVII
+1096 
-1102 AKFGSHEFL
+1102 
-1111 EVEYPTIYNH
+1111 
-1121 LLQYKDQLEQRGQ
+1121 
-1134 CRYSRGPQNSNKPYP
+1134 
-1149 GQHHWLELD
+1149 
-1158 NNPKDSYLQDFEKEK
+1158 
-1173 IVYGEIVQEPRFYL
+1173 
-1187 DNGEC
+1187 
-1192 ELGVFYAEATSFILT
+1192 
-1207 GEHLRY
+1207 
-1213 LLGMLH
+1213 
-1219 SKLITFAFKTFY
+1219 
-1231 AGGGLGESGY
+1231 
-1241 RYKKA
+1241 
-1246 FIERL
+1246 
-1251 PIPQITEKNQELADK
+1251 
-1266 ITDGAKQI
+1266 
-1274 LALKAKDPKANTQG
+1274 
-1288 LEKEIDALV
+1288 
-1297 YQLYHLTDEEIKTIE
+1297 
-1312 NGQ
+1312 

>member
-1 MICFTR
+1 MMNFAR
-7 IPLKDFIKKHNPQEP
+7 IPLKDFIKKHNPQTP
-22 KKETIENFE
+22 TTETIEKFE
-31 KEINNLLENA
+31 KEINSLLENA
-41 PKQDDEEF
+41 PRQDDEEF
-49 QKNEINKFLK
+49 QKNEINSFLK
-59 NTYGYDCN
+59 NTYGYRCN
-67 TYKKVDSAIYVDG
+67 THKKVDSAIYVDK
-80 EVRVLIEVKA
+80 EVQVLIEVKA
-90 LNNRNEFPKNRENP
+90 LNKKTEFPKNKENP
-104 ISKAFCQMVLYFLE
+104 LSKAFCQMVLYFLE
-118 EIEKEK
+118 ERKKEK

-143 CKDLLFLKEDKRI
+143 CKDLLNLFQSHKRI
-156 KDFYKKCAKK
+156 TKLHEDCTKK
-166 EGTDSS
+166 EGTDPST
-172 KPKFY
+172 KRFY
-177 KDLEQYLQEDFQGEL
+177 SDLEEYLKKDFKGEL
-192 RYTHFNLSNYDP
+192 RYTHFNLSSYDP

-214 SQEVLLKQ
+214 SHEVLLKQ

-265 SAALKKKYENL
+265 SYALKEQYKNL

-293 FLRLLESLLISFK
+293 FLRLLESLLFSFE
-306 HFEKPFLTTEN
+306 HFKNPFLTTEN
-317 FKDFNALNTLFFEV
+317 FKDFNALNDLFFEV

-337 ERSLNKEDK
+337 ERLPEIKEDK

-356 SLFDQTPLEL
+356 SLFDKTPLEL
-366 KGHEIRLLE
+366 KGYEIKLLD
-375 NKKLELYQ
+375 NKKLEIYK
-383 NSVLKKHENYQE
+383 NSILKKHEDYQKE
-395 KKELPLLKYL
+395 KALPLLKYL

-466 SITPIVLDKFN
+466 SITPIVRDKFN
-477 AIYQWDCE
+477 AIYQWDCKD
-485 NLKALREKIDRNFS
+485 LKALKGKIDRNFS
-499 NEKAKEYLNTLLTLR
+499 NQKAKEYLNTLLTLR
-514 ICDPAV
+514 VCDPAV

-540 GLIASLYRH
+540 GLITSLYRH
-549 ELRLE
+549 KLRLE
-554 NDEIIIHHAQ
+554 NDEIIIH
-564 TGEIFNYKKPHSE
+564 TPEDKVFKYTIPHSE
-577 NDPHHQIQKELFEL
+577 NDPHHHIQKELFEL

-624 SYYIFEKGKNTNNLE
+624 SYYIFEEGKNTNNLE

-647 IKCANSLVS
+647 IKCGNSLIS

-694 ESLTRPIKDSNAVRK
+694 ESLTHPIKDSNAVRK

-770 LEEANDNGLELEA
+770 LEEANDNSLELEA

-846 EVLND
+846 EVLDD

-870 EHIKDLKPLLQ
+870 EHIKDLKPLLE

-897 FFALAYHLLK
+897 FFALSYHLLK

-920 ARAKYGAKLRELLL
+920 ARAKYGAKLRGLLL
-934 KKTTLV
+934 KKTTIV

-952 SAAVDTSIMS
+952 SATVDTSIIH
-962 FIKQTPPKESDFEY
+962 FIKQPPLKESGFNY

-1017 KIESVGTPL
+1017 KIESIGTPL
-1026 KDWDIQINYGIKTG
+1026 KDWGIQIYRGILTG
-1040 ANEAFIIPTEKREE
+1040 ANEAFIIPTEKRDE
-1054 ILKNCDDAQKDER
+1054 ILNACKTQEER
-1067 GMSERERTKE
+1067 KRTE
-1077 LIKPILR
+1077 TLIKPILR

-1096 DLWVII
+1096 GEWLINTHNGYTSATKSKIPPIDIEKYPATKAHLDSHWDTI
-1102 AKFGSHEFL
+1102 ATRCDQGDTPYHLRNCAYL
-1111 EVEYPTIYNH
+1111 E
-1121 LLQYKDQLEQRGQ
+1121 
-1134 CRYSRGPQNSNKPYP
+1134 
-1149 GQHHWLELD
+1149 
-1158 NNPKDSYLQDFEKEK
+1158 DFEKEK
-1173 IVYGEIVQEPRFYL
+1173 IVYPCIMAKEPCFVYEEK
-1187 DNGEC
+1187 G
-1192 ELGVFYAEATSFILT
+1192 FYAPAPANIITGDKTEIKYLT
-1207 GEHLRY
+1207 A
-1213 LLGMLH
+1213 LLN
-1219 SKLITFAFKTFY
+1219 SKCIYFAMRKFY
-1231 AGGGLGESGY
+1231 MGGGIEGEL
-1241 RYKKA
+1241 KTNNLEK
-1246 FIERL
+1246 I
-1251 PIPQITEKNQELADK
+1251 PIPKITTKNQELADK
-1266 ITDGAKQI
+1266 ITDCAERI
-1274 LALKAKDPKANTQG
+1274 LKSKAKDPKANTQK

-1297 YQLYHLTDEEIKTIE
+1297 YQLYNLTDEEIKTIE